1 MPKAI
6 RQENLYGAEDWT
18 VVYSSFKNAEFRSY
32 DFDTLRQSMIDYVQF
47 NYPEEFNDYTQNS
60 EFIALVD
67 LVAYVGQ
74 NLAFRMD
81 LNARENILDTAEKR
95 ESVLRIAR
103 MLSYKP
109 KRVRPAQGF
118 MKVVSINTSEPI
130 LDSTGVNLSNKTIQ
144 WGSDPSELEYERF
157 MKVMNAAFNN
167 NNQFG
172 TPVKRSTNTNT
183 GNLFEIYNF
192 NNLGTE
198 LLTNYAIN
206 GNIDG
211 INLNF
216 DVLPIDI
223 DSNGILTQAEPN
235 LDSAFSIMYRND
247 GKGVGSSKTGFF
259 CLLKQGTLV
268 NTIQRIYSPTSNL
281 VIDIPGTGN
290 ISEEDFYVQTIDD
303 TGAILR
309 SWKKVSDLNFS
320 NIVLNE
326 NGGNEKDL
334 FEVIYSDADITSI
347 KFGDGEFTNVPT
359 GQIKVWY
366 RLAEDNFV
374 RVKAGDVTNVTFN
387 IGYTNINNQTQQLTL
402 TLELQD
408 NMITGLPSETVDEI
422 KRNAPEAFYSKNR
435 MVTGDDYNGFLPTLN
450 NDVLIMKSENRTFSG
465 HSRYVDLS
473 DPTGKSRPLIEFG
486 DDGYI
491 YKSES
496 TKNTYVSDNTSRR
509 TVDLLDEY
517 VEKQLADVGL
527 LNFYY
532 GKLNLAGVTG
542 TASTQYFPSVK
553 LEKTIYY
560 ATTVDVIDAT
570 STIITIPVESLYNTL
585 NPFDNFDIDGGML
598 QIDNELFTYTSI
610 PVITVNAGS
619 FINGKTYTII
629 SIGTTN
635 FTTIGAS
642 SNTIGVSFVATGAGI
657 GSGTASTLGNTFTGV
672 LRAQQG
678 TSKAAHVSGSQA
690 FKVRDYRWRY
700 SYNDLTSSN
709 GFISESLASKVPMKL
724 GFTTG
729 GELRAMRPGS
739 LIKLK
744 NDAGN
749 THWVTVSD
757 IRGDGLGIENID
769 YVYTGLLSNGHGPI
783 EINASLTTTDRLVE
797 ILPPFARVFDTL
809 TRERII
815 EKLNAG
821 VSFALRFD
829 NITPKWTII
838 DAEANVI
845 DEKSDY
851 NTIPSEQGDRSWLL
865 YVKKESNG
873 WSIINRQLDYIFGS
887 EGLIRFYNINFAS
900 TFNPNFKTVSNDYI
914 SLVTIDSHG
923 KLNVLKKYR
932 ISGYYVYDDGYT
944 DNSKVKITPLDLDND
959 FLPDDPEHFLNIVGA
974 NQIALV
980 NYDEGE
986 FSYNVPAELSTPEEI
1001 LNIVDGKLG
1010 LAFKWEHN
1018 TPIDQTLNPSLT
1030 NIIDA
1035 YVLTK
1040 SYNDDY
1046 VSWKKKSDVSIAA
1059 PLPPTAEELRDNFS
1073 GLTQYKMMTDEIIF
1087 HPVKFKP
1094 LFGTLADS
1102 EFQAQFKVVKSLKTK
1117 LTDSEIK
1124 SKVIN
1129 AIDTFFTPGNFG
1141 FGEIFYFTELAAYIH
1156 SALTSDLN
1164 SVVIVPLST
1173 EGRFGTL
1180 FQIQPDRNEVVTSV
1194 AGVSDIIVINE
1205 ITDTNI
1211 RISR

>member
-32 DFDTLRQSMIDYVQF
+32 DFDTLRQSMINYVQF

-118 MKVVSINTSEPI
+118 MKVVAINTSESI
-130 LDSTGVNLSNKTIQ
+130 LDSSGVNLSNKTIQ
-144 WGSDPSELEYERF
+144 WGADPSEVEYERF
-157 MKVMNAAFNN
+157 VKVMNAAFNS

-172 TPVKRSTNTNT
+172 TPVKRSTNTST

-198 LLTNYAIN
+198 LLTHYSIG
-206 GNIDG
+206 GNVDG
-211 INLNF
+211 LNLTF
-216 DVLPIDI
+216 DILPIDI
-223 DSNGILTQAEPN
+223 SSDGMLTQSEPN
-235 LDSAFSIMYRND
+235 LDSAFSVMYRND
-247 GKGVGSSKTGFF
+247 GKGVGSTKTGFF
-259 CLLKQGTLV
+259 CLVKQGTLV
-268 NTIQRIYSPTSNL
+268 NIVEQIYSPTANL
-281 VIDIPGTGN
+281 VIDIPSTGN
-290 ISEEDFYVQTIDD
+290 ISEEDFYVQSIDD
-303 TGAILR
+303 TGAILK
-309 SWKKVSDLNFS
+309 SWKKVGDLNFS

-326 NGGNEKDL
+326 YSGSERDL
-334 FEVIYSDADITSI
+334 YEVIYSDADITSI
-347 KFGDGEFTNVPT
+347 KFGDGSFTNIPT

-366 RLAEDNFV
+366 RIAENDFV
-374 RVKAGDVTNVTFN
+374 RVKAGDVTNITFN
-387 IGYTNINNQTQQLTL
+387 IGYSNANNQAQTLTL

-450 NDVLIMKSENRTFSG
+450 SDVLIMKAENRTFSG

-486 DDGYI
+486 DDGYM
-491 YKSES
+491 YKDEL
-496 TKNTYVSDNTSRR
+496 TKNTYITDDASRR

-517 VEKQLADVGL
+517 IEKQLTDIGL

-532 GKLNLAGVTG
+532 GKLNLSGVTG

-570 STIITIPVESLYNTL
+570 STIITIPVESLNTL
-585 NPFDNFDIDGGML
+585 NAFDNFDIDGGML
-598 QIDNELFTYTSI
+598 QIDNELFTYTKI
-610 PVITVNAGS
+610 VN
-619 FINGKTYTII
+619 
-629 SIGTTN
+629 
-635 FTTIGAS
+635 
-642 SNTIGVSFVATGAGI
+642 
-657 GSGTASTLGNTFTGV
+657 NTFTGV

-678 TSKAAHVSGSQA
+678 TSKAAHASGSQA

-769 YVYTGLLSNGHGPI
+769 YVYTGLLSNGHGPV
-783 EINASLTTTDRLVE
+783 EINASVTDTERLVE
-797 ILPPFARVFDTL
+797 ILPPFARVFDTI
-809 TRERII
+809 TRELII
-815 EKLNAG
+815 EKLEEK
-821 VSFALRFD
+821 VSFALKFD
-829 NITPKWTII
+829 NLTPKWTVITTPVNVSANYNSNSNSTGWI
-838 DAEANVI
+838 LNVI
-845 DEKSDY
+845 
-851 NTIPSEQGDRSWLL
+851 R
-865 YVKKESNG
+865 ESNG
-873 WSIINRQLDYIFGS
+873 WTITSRQLDYVFGS
-887 EGLIRFYNINFAS
+887 EGLIRFYNINFAA
-900 TFNPNFKTVSNDYI
+900 TFNPNFKSVSNDYI
-914 SLVTIDSHG
+914 SLVTLDASS
-923 KLNVLKKYR
+923 KLSVLKKYR

-944 DNSKVKITPLDLDND
+944 DNSKVKVTPLDLDND
-959 FLPDDPEHFLNIVGA
+959 FLPDDPDHFNSIIGA
-974 NQIALV
+974 SEIALI
-980 NYDEGE
+980 NYEEGS
-986 FSYNVPAELSTPEEI
+986 FSYNIPAPLTTDETI
-1001 LNIVDGKLG
+1001 LETVNGKMD

-1018 TPIDQTLNPSLT
+1018 TNIDQTLNPSLT

-1040 SYNDDY
+1040 TYNDDY
-1046 VSWKKKSDVSIAA
+1046 VSWKKKNDSNTVA
-1059 PLPPTAEELRDNFS
+1059 PLPPTTEELRDNFAN
-1073 GLTQYKMMTDEIIF
+1073 LVEYKMITDEIIF

-1094 LFGTLADS
+1094 LFGTLADP

-1124 SKVIN
+1124 SKVID

-1156 SALTSDLN
+1156 TALKTELN
-1164 SVVIVPLST
+1164 SVVIVPISA

-1180 FQIQPDRNEVVTSV
+1180 FQIQPNSNEVVTSV

-1205 ITDTNI
+1205 ITDSNI

>member
-32 DFDTLRQSMIDYVQF
+32 DFDTLRQSMIDYVQT

-74 NLAFRMD
+74 NLSFRMD

-118 MKVVSINTSEPI
+118 MKVASINTSESI

-144 WGSDPSELEYERF
+144 WGSDPSELDYERF

-172 TPVKRSTNTNT
+172 TPVKRSTNNAT

-198 LLTNYAIN
+198 LLTHYSIN
-206 GNIDG
+206 GNVDG

-216 DVLPIDI
+216 DILPIDI

-259 CLLKQGTLV
+259 CLIKQGTLV
-268 NTIQRIYSPTSNL
+268 NTVQRISSPTSNL
-281 VIDIPGTGN
+281 VVDIPATRN

-303 TGAILR
+303 TGAILK

-326 NGGNEKDL
+326 YNGNEKDL
-334 FEVIYSDADITSI
+334 YEVIYSDADITSI
-347 KFGDGEFTNVPT
+347 KFGDGTFTNVPT

-366 RLAEDNFV
+366 RLAEDNFI
-374 RVKAGDVTNVTFN
+374 RVKSGDVSNVTFN
-387 IGYTNINNQTQQLTL
+387 IGYTNANNQSHQLTM

-408 NMITGLPSETVDEI
+408 NMITGLPAETVDEI

-496 TKNTYVSDNTSRR
+496 TKNTFVADNASRR

-532 GKLNLAGVTG
+532 GKLNLEGVTG
-542 TASTQYFPSVK
+542 SNSTKYFPSVM
-553 LEKTIYY
+553 LDKTIYY
-560 ATTVDVIDAT
+560 TTLSEEIDAA
-570 STIITIPVESLYNTL
+570 STIINIFASSINSDNNAY
-585 NPFDNFDIDGGML
+585 DNFDNNGGML
-598 QIDNELFTYTSI
+598 QIGNELFTYT
-610 PVITVNAGS
+610 G
-619 FINGKTYTII
+619 INIAENK
-629 SIGTTN
+629 
-635 FTTIGAS
+635 
-642 SNTIGVSFVATGAGI
+642 
-657 GSGTASTLGNTFTGV
+657 FTGV
-672 LRAQQG
+672 LRAQENTTKTRHTTG
-678 TSKAAHVSGSQA
+678 TQI
-690 FKVRDYRWRY
+690 FKVQDYRWRHV
-700 SYNDLTSSN
+700 YNDLTSSN
-709 GFISESLASKVPMKL
+709 GFISESSSSEIPMKV

-729 GELRAMRPGS
+729 GGLRSLRPGA
-739 LIKLK
+739 LAKFK
-744 NDAGN
+744 NSDG
-749 THWVTVSD
+749 TTKWITVAD

-769 YVYTGLLSNGHGPI
+769 LNYTGLLSNGHGPI
-783 EINASLTTTDRLVE
+783 EINASVTAKDRVIE

-809 TRERII
+809 TRELII
-815 EKLNAG
+815 EKLNG
-821 VSFALRFD
+821 NVSFALRFD
-829 NITPKWTII
+829 NTTPKWTII
-838 DAEANVI
+838 DAEKTVI

-851 NTIPSEQGDRSWLL
+851 DSIPSELGDRSWLL
-865 YVKKESNG
+865 YAKKEGTG
-873 WSIINRQLDYIFGS
+873 WTIVSRQLDYIFGS
-887 EGLIRFYNINFAS
+887 EELIRFYNINFAP
-900 TFNPNFKTVSNDYI
+900 TFNPNFKTVSDDYI
-914 SLVTIDSHG
+914 SLVTLDRTG
-923 KLNVLKKYR
+923 KLGVLKKYR

-959 FLPDDPEHFLNIVGA
+959 FLPDDPEHFLNIVGTDRL
-974 NQIALV
+974 ALI
-980 NYDEGE
+980 NYDEGD
-986 FSYNVPAELSTPEEI
+986 FSYIIPAELTTPEQI
-1001 LNIVDGKLG
+1001 LNTVSGKMS

-1018 TPIDQTLNPSLT
+1018 TPVDQTLNPSLT

-1046 VSWKKKSDVSIAA
+1046 VAWKKKNDSTISA
-1059 PLPPTAEELRDNFS
+1059 PLPPTGEELRDNFS

-1094 LFGTLADS
+1094 LFGTLADPQ
-1102 EFQAQFKVVKSLKTK
+1102 FQAQFKVVKSLKTK

-1124 SKVIN
+1124 SKVIT

-1164 SVVIVPLST
+1164 SVVIVPLSS

>member
-32 DFDTLRQSMIDYVQF
+32 DFDTLRQAMIDYVQF

-118 MKVVSINTSEPI
+118 MKVVAINTSESI
-130 LDSTGVNLSNKTIQ
+130 LDSSGVNLSNKTIM
-144 WGSDPSELEYERF
+144 WGADPSDLEYERF
-157 MKVMNAAFNN
+157 IKVMNAAFNS

-172 TPVKRSTNTNT
+172 TPSKRSTNTDT

-192 NNLGTE
+192 NNLGAE
-198 LLTNYAIN
+198 LLTHYSIG

-211 INLNF
+211 LNLNF
-216 DVLPIDI
+216 DVLPVDI
-223 DSNGILTQAEPN
+223 STDGILTQSEPD

-247 GKGVGSSKTGFF
+247 GKGVGSTKTGFF
-259 CLLKQGTLV
+259 FLVKQGSLV
-268 NTIQRIYSPTSNL
+268 NIVEQIYSPTANL
-281 VIDIPGTGN
+281 VIDIPSTGN
-290 ISEEDFYVQTIDD
+290 ISEEDFYVQTVDD
-303 TGAILR
+303 TGAILK
-309 SWKKVSDLNFS
+309 SWKKVGDLNFS

-326 NGGNEKDL
+326 YSGSERDL
-334 FEVIYSDADITSI
+334 YEVIYSDADITSI
-347 KFGDGEFTNVPT
+347 KFGDGAFTNVPT
-359 GQIKVWY
+359 GKIKVWY
-366 RLAEDNFV
+366 RIAENDFV
-374 RVKAGDVTNVTFN
+374 RVKAGDVNNITFN
-387 IGYTNINNQTQQLTL
+387 IGYTNANNQLQTLTL

-486 DDGYI
+486 DDGYM
-491 YKSES
+491 YKDEL
-496 TKNTYVSDNTSRR
+496 TKNTYIADDVSRR
-509 TVDLLDEY
+509 PVDLLDEY
-517 VEKQLADVGL
+517 IEKQLTDIGL

-532 GKLNLAGVTG
+532 GKLNLAGITG
-542 TASTQYFPSVK
+542 STSTQYFPSVK

-560 ATTVDVIDAT
+560 TTLTQNIAASDI
-570 STIITIPVESLYNTL
+570 IITIPVSSINTL
-585 NPFDNFDIDGGML
+585 NAYDNFDNNGGML
-598 QIDNELFTYTSI
+598 QINNELFTYS
-610 PVITVNAGS
+610 G
-619 FINGKTYTII
+619 IN
-629 SIGTTN
+629 TN
-635 FTTIGAS
+635 N
-642 SNTIGVSFVATGAGI
+642 NTFIGVQRARQGT
-657 GSGTASTLGNTFTGV
+657 TAST
-672 LRAQQG
+672 
-678 TSKAAHVSGSQA
+678 HVSGAQV
-690 FKVRDYRWRY
+690 FKVYDYRWRY
-700 SYNDLTSSN
+700 AYNDLTSSN
-709 GFISESLASKVPMKL
+709 GFISESLAATTPMKL

-739 LIKLK
+739 LVKFK
-744 NDAGN
+744 NDSG
-749 THWVTVSD
+749 TTQWVTIAD

-769 YVYTGLLSNGHGPI
+769 YVYTGLLSNGHGPV
-783 EINASLTTTDRLVE
+783 EINTSLTAADRIVE
-797 ILPPFARVFDTL
+797 ILPPFARVFDTI

-815 EKLNAG
+815 EKLEAR
-821 VSFALRFD
+821 VSFALKFD
-829 NITPKWTII
+829 NLTPKWTLITTPV
-838 DAEANVI
+838 DTSA
-845 DEKSDY
+845 DY
-851 NTIPSEQGDRSWLL
+851 NSNSDSTGWMINVAREN
-865 YVKKESNG
+865 NG
-873 WSIINRQLDYIFGS
+873 WTITTRQLDYVFGS
-887 EGLIRFYNINFAS
+887 EELIRFYNINFAA
-900 TFNPNFKTVSNDYI
+900 TFNPNFKSVSNDYI
-914 SLVTIDSHG
+914 SLVTLDASG
-923 KLNVLKKYR
+923 KLAVLKKYR

-944 DNSKVKITPLDLDND
+944 DNSKVKVTPLDLDND
-959 FLPDDPEHFLNIVGA
+959 FLPDDPEHFNSIIGSS
-974 NQIALV
+974 QIALV
-980 NYDEGE
+980 NYEEGD
-986 FSYNVPAELSTPEEI
+986 FSYNVPAALTTNETI
-1001 LNIVDGKLG
+1001 LETVNGKMN

-1018 TPIDQTLNPSLT
+1018 TNIDQTLNPSLT

-1040 SYNDDY
+1040 TYNDDY
-1046 VSWKKKSDVSIAA
+1046 VSWKKKNDVSVVA
-1059 PLPPTAEELRDNFS
+1059 PLPPTTEELRDNFVN
-1073 GLTQYKMMTDEIIF
+1073 LAEYKMITDEVIF

-1094 LFGTLADS
+1094 LFGTLADP

-1124 SKVIN
+1124 SKVID

-1156 SALTSDLN
+1156 TALKTELN
-1164 SVVIVPLST
+1164 SVVIVPLSAD
-1173 EGRFGTL
+1173 GRFGTL

-1194 AGVSDIIVINE
+1194 AGVSDVIVINE
-1205 ITDTNI
+1205 ITDSNI

>member
-32 DFDTLRQSMIDYVQF
+32 DFDTLRQAMIDYVQF

-118 MKVVSINTSEPI
+118 MKVVSVNTSEQI
-130 LDSTGVNLSNKTIQ
+130 LDSSGVNLSNKTIQ
-144 WGSDPSELEYERF
+144 WGADPSELEYERF
-157 MKVMNAAFNN
+157 IKVMNAAFNS

-172 TPVKRSTNTNT
+172 TPTKSSTNTDT

-192 NNLGTE
+192 NNLGAE
-198 LLTNYAIN
+198 LLTHYSIN
-206 GNIDG
+206 GNVDG
-211 INLNF
+211 INLAF
-216 DVLPIDI
+216 DILPIDI
-223 DSNGILTQAEPN
+223 STDGLLTQSEPN
-235 LDSAFSIMYRND
+235 LDSAFSVMYRND

-259 CLLKQGTLV
+259 CLIKQGSLV
-268 NTIQRIYSPTSNL
+268 NTVEQVYSPTSNL
-281 VIDIPGTGN
+281 VIDIPNTGN
-290 ISEEDFYVQTIDD
+290 ISEEDFYVQSIDD
-303 TGAILR
+303 TGAILK

-326 NGGNEKDL
+326 YSGSEKDL
-334 FEVIYSDADITSI
+334 YEVIYSDADVTSI
-347 KFGDGEFTNVPT
+347 KFGDGSFTNVPT

-366 RLAEDNFV
+366 RIAENNFV
-374 RVKAGDVTNVTFN
+374 RVKTGEINNVTFN
-387 IGYTNINNQTQQLTL
+387 IRYTNANNQTHTLTM

-473 DPTGKSRPLIEFG
+473 DPTGKNRPLIEFG
-486 DDGYI
+486 DDGYM
-491 YKSES
+491 YKKES
-496 TKNTYVSDNTSRR
+496 TKNTYVADDASRR

-517 VEKQLADVGL
+517 IEKQLTDVSL

-532 GKLNLAGVTG
+532 GKLNLQGITG
-542 TASTQYFPSVK
+542 TASTKYFPSVK

-560 ATTVDVIDAT
+560 ATIVDAIDAT
-570 STIITIPVESLYNTL
+570 STVITIPTESLNSL
-585 NPFDNFDIDGGML
+585 NAYDNFDIDGGML
-598 QIDNELFTYTSI
+598 QIDDELFTYTSI

-619 FINGKTYTII
+619 FINGKTYTIV
-629 SIGTTN
+629 SVGSTD
-635 FTTIGAS
+635 FTSIGAS
-642 SNTIGVSFVATGAGI
+642 SNTIGVSFIATGAGS
-657 GSGTASTLGNTFTGV
+657 GNGTASTLSNTFTGV

-678 TSKAAHVSGSQA
+678 TTKAAHTAGSQA
-690 FKVRDYRWRY
+690 FKVHDYRWRY
-700 SYNDLTSSN
+700 AYNDLTSSN

-729 GELRAMRPGS
+729 GELRAMRPGALVKFES
-739 LIKLK
+739 STGSTK
-744 NDAGN
+744 
-749 THWVTVSD
+749 WVTVND

-769 YVYTGLLSNGHGPI
+769 YVYTGLLPSGHGPV
-783 EINASLTTTDRLVE
+783 EINTSLTTTDRIIN
-797 ILPPFARVFDTL
+797 ILPPFSRVFDTV
-809 TRERII
+809 TRDLII
-815 EKLNAG
+815 QKLDAG
-821 VSFALRFD
+821 VSFALKFD
-829 NITPKWTII
+829 NLTPKWTVITTNVNKTADYDSASNATGWII
-838 DAEANVI
+838 NVNR
-845 DEKSDY
+845 E
-851 NTIPSEQGDRSWLL
+851 T
-865 YVKKESNG
+865 NG
-873 WSIINRQLDYIFGS
+873 WTITTRQLDYIFGS
-887 EGLIRFYNINFAS
+887 EELIRFYNINFAA
-900 TFNPNFKTVSNDYI
+900 TFNPNFKSLSDDYI
-914 SLVTIDSHG
+914 SLVTLDNSG
-923 KLNVLKKYR
+923 KLAVLNKYR

-944 DNSKVKITPLDLDND
+944 DNSKVKITPLDLNND
-959 FLPDDPEHFLNIVGA
+959 FLPDDPEHFINIVGS
-974 NQIALV
+974 NQIALI
-980 NYDEGE
+980 NYDEGD
-986 FSYNVPAELSTPEEI
+986 FSYVIPASLTTNETI
-1001 LNIVDGKLG
+1001 LDTVGGKMS

-1018 TPIDQTLNPSLT
+1018 TNIDQTLNPSLT

-1040 SYNDDY
+1040 TYNDEY
-1046 VSWKKKSDVSIAA
+1046 ISWKKKNDVNVVA
-1059 PLPPTAEELRDNFS
+1059 PLPPTTEELRENFA
-1073 GLTQYKMMTDEIIF
+1073 GLTEYKMLTDEVIF

-1094 LFGTLADS
+1094 LFGTLADP

-1124 SKVIN
+1124 SKVIA
-1129 AIDTFFTPGNFG
+1129 AIDTFFTPGNFS

-1156 SALTSDLN
+1156 TALKSDLN
-1164 SVVIVPLST
+1164 SVVIVPLSA

-1194 AGVSDIIVINE
+1194 AGVSDVIVINE
-1205 ITDTNI
+1205 ITDSNI

>member
-32 DFDTLRQSMIDYVQF
+32 DFDTLRQAMINYVQF

-118 MKVVSINTSEPI
+118 MKVVSINTSEQI
-130 LDSTGVNLSNKTIQ
+130 LDSSGVNLSNKTIQ
-144 WGSDPSELEYERF
+144 WGSDPSELEYDRF
-157 MKVMNAAFNN
+157 TKVMNAAFNS

-172 TPVKRSTNTNT
+172 TPVKKSVNTDT

-192 NNLGTE
+192 NNLGAD
-198 LLTNYAIN
+198 LLTHYSVG
-206 GNIDG
+206 GNVDG
-211 INLNF
+211 LNLNF
-216 DVLPIDI
+216 DILPIDI
-223 DSNGILTQAEPN
+223 DSDGILTQSEPD

-247 GKGVGSSKTGFF
+247 GKGVGSTKTGFF
-259 CLLKQGTLV
+259 FLAKQGSLV
-268 NTIQRIYSPTSNL
+268 STVQQIYSPTANL
-281 VIDIPGTGN
+281 VIDIPNTGN
-290 ISEEDFYVQTIDD
+290 ISEEDFYVQTVDD
-303 TGAILR
+303 TGAILK

-326 NGGNEKDL
+326 YSGSEKDL
-334 FEVIYSDADITSI
+334 YEVIYSDADITSI
-347 KFGDGEFTNVPT
+347 KFGDGSFTNVPT

-366 RLAEDNFV
+366 RIAENNFV
-374 RVKAGDVTNVTFN
+374 RIKAGDLTNITFN
-387 IGYTNINNQTQQLTL
+387 IGYTNSNNQSHTLTL

-422 KRNAPEAFYSKNR
+422 KLNAPEAFYSKNR

-473 DPTGKSRPLIEFG
+473 DPTGKNRPLIEFG

-491 YKSES
+491 YKSTS
-496 TKNTYVSDNTSRR
+496 TKNTYVADNANRR
-509 TVDLLDEY
+509 NVDLLDEY
-517 VEKQLADVGL
+517 IEKQLTDVGL

-532 GKLNLAGVTG
+532 GKLNLTGVTG
-542 TASTQYFPSVK
+542 SSSTQYFPTVK
-553 LEKTIYY
+553 LEKTIYF
-560 ATTVDVIDAT
+560 ATTVDAIDAT
-570 STIITIPVESLYNTL
+570 STIITIPVASINSLNAY
-585 NPFDNFDIDGGML
+585 DNFDNNGGML
-598 QIDNELFTYTSI
+598 QIDDELFTYTG
-610 PVITVNAGS
+610 IT
-619 FINGKTYTII
+619 
-629 SIGTTN
+629 
-635 FTTIGAS
+635 
-642 SNTIGVSFVATGAGI
+642 
-657 GSGTASTLGNTFTGV
+657 GNTFTGV
-672 LRAQQG
+672 RRGQQG
-678 TSKAAHVSGSQA
+678 TTKAAHAVGAQA
-690 FKVRDYRWRY
+690 FKVYDYRWRY
-700 SYNDLTSSN
+700 AYNDLTSSN
-709 GFISESLASKVPMKL
+709 GFISESLAATTPMKL

-739 LIKLK
+739 LVKFESSTGSK
-744 NDAGN
+744 KW
-749 THWVTVSD
+749 TTVAD
-757 IRGDGLGIENID
+757 IRGDGLGIEDID
-769 YVYTGLLSNGHGPI
+769 YVYTGLLPNGHGPV
-783 EINASLTTTDRLVE
+783 EINTSLTSTDRVVE
-797 ILPPFARVFDTL
+797 ILPPFSRVFDTI
-809 TRERII
+809 TRELII
-815 EKLNAG
+815 AKLEAKE
-821 VSFALRFD
+821 SFALKFD
-829 NITPKWTII
+829 NLTPKWSII
-838 DAEANVI
+838 TTNVNKTAEYNSNDNSTGWLINVNR
-845 DEKSDY
+845 D
-851 NTIPSEQGDRSWLL
+851 T
-865 YVKKESNG
+865 NG
-873 WSIINRQLDYIFGS
+873 WTITTRQLDYVFGS
-887 EGLIRFYNINFAS
+887 EELIRFYNINFAA
-900 TFNPNFKTVSNDYI
+900 TFNPNFKSISDDYI
-914 SLVTIDSHG
+914 DLVTLDASG
-923 KLNVLKKYR
+923 KLSVLKKYR

-944 DNSKVKITPLDLDND
+944 DNSKVKITPLDLNND
-959 FLPDDPEHFLNIVGA
+959 FLPDDPEHFLNIVGS
-974 NQIALV
+974 NQIVLI
-980 NYDEGE
+980 NYQEGD
-986 FSYNVPAELSTPEEI
+986 FSYNIPAELSTPEQI
-1001 LNIVDGKLG
+1001 LETVSGKMS

-1030 NIIDA
+1030 NIIDS

-1040 SYNDDY
+1040 TYNDEY
-1046 VSWKKKSDVSIAA
+1046 VAWKKKNDSNVVA
-1059 PLPPTAEELRDNFS
+1059 PLPPTSEELRNNFS
-1073 GLTQYKMMTDEIIF
+1073 GLAQYKMLTDEIIF

-1094 LFGTLADS
+1094 LFGTLADP

-1124 SKVIN
+1124 SKVIT

-1156 SALTSDLN
+1156 TALKTELN
-1164 SVVIVPLST
+1164 SVVIVPLSA

-1205 ITDTNI
+1205 ITDSNI

>member
-32 DFDTLRQSMIDYVQF
+32 DFDTLRQSMIDYVQN

-144 WGSDPSELEYERF
+144 WGADPSELEYERF
-157 MKVMNAAFNN
+157 IKVINAAFNN

-192 NNLGTE
+192 NNLGTD
-198 LLTNYAIN
+198 LLTHYAIN
-206 GNIDG
+206 GNVDG

-259 CLLKQGTLV
+259 CLLKQGSLV
-268 NTIQRIYSPTSNL
+268 NTVQRVYSPTANM

-303 TGAILR
+303 TGAILK

-326 NGGNEKDL
+326 YSGNEKDL

-387 IGYTNINNQTQQLTL
+387 IGYTNINNQSHQLTL

-496 TKNTYVSDNTSRR
+496 TKNTYVSDNASRR

-517 VEKQLADVGL
+517 IEKQLADVGL

-532 GKLNLAGVTG
+532 GKLNLSGITG
-542 TASTQYFPSVK
+542 SNSTKYFPSVK
-553 LEKTIYY
+553 LDKTIYY
-560 ATTVDVIDAT
+560 TTLDQEIDNT
-570 STIITIPVESLYNTL
+570 STIISISASSINSND
-585 NPFDNFDIDGGML
+585 NPYDNFDHDGGML
-598 QIDNELFTYTSI
+598 QIGNELFTY
-610 PVITVNAGS
+610 
-619 FINGKTYTII
+619 
-629 SIGTTN
+629 
-635 FTTIGAS
+635 
-642 SNTIGVSFVATGAGI
+642 AGI
-657 GSGTASTLGNTFTGV
+657 SGNSFTGV
-672 LRAQQG
+672 VRAQEG
-678 TSKAAHVSGSQA
+678 TIKSAHAVGAQI
-690 FKVRDYRWRY
+690 FKVQDYRWRHV
-700 SYNDLTSSN
+700 YNDLTSSN
-709 GFISESLASKVPMKL
+709 GFISASTNSTAPMKV

-729 GELRAMRPGS
+729 GGLRSLRPGA
-739 LIKLK
+739 LAKFK
-744 NDAGN
+744 NSSGA
-749 THWVTVSD
+749 TKWITIAD
-757 IRGDGLGIENID
+757 IRGDGLGVENID
-769 YVYTGLLSNGHGPI
+769 LVYTGLLATGNGPI

-809 TRERII
+809 TRELII

-821 VSFALRFD
+821 ISFALRFD
-829 NITPKWTII
+829 NITPKWTVI
-838 DAEANVI
+838 DGEANVI

-851 NTIPSEQGDRSWLL
+851 DSVPGEQGDRSWLI
-865 YVKKESNG
+865 YVKKESTG

-914 SLVTIDSHG
+914 SLVTIDQSG
-923 KLNVLKKYR
+923 KLAVLKKYR

-959 FLPDDPEHFLNIVGA
+959 FLPDDPEHFINIVGA

-986 FSYNVPAELSTPEEI
+986 FSYTIPAELSTPEEI
-1001 LNIVDGKLG
+1001 LNIVDGKIG

-1018 TPIDQTLNPSLT
+1018 TPVDQTLNPSLT

-1040 SYNDDY
+1040 TYNDDY
-1046 VSWKKKSDVSIAA
+1046 VAWKKKSDASIAA
-1059 PLPPTAEELRDNFS
+1059 PLPPTTEELRDNFS

-1094 LFGTLADS
+1094 LFGTLADPK
-1102 EFQAQFKVVKSLKTK
+1102 FQAQFKVVKSLKTK

-1156 SALTSDLN
+1156 TALKTELN
-1164 SVVIVPLST
+1164 SVVIVPLSS

>member
-32 DFDTLRQSMIDYVQF
+32 DFDTLRQSMINYVQF

-118 MKVVSINTSEPI
+118 MKVVAINTSESI
-130 LDSTGVNLSNKTIQ
+130 LDSTGVNLSNKTIM
-144 WGSDPSELEYERF
+144 WGADPSELEYERF
-157 MKVMNAAFNN
+157 IKVMNAAFNS

-172 TPVKRSTNTNT
+172 TPTKRSTNTAT
-183 GNLFEIYNF
+183 GNLFEVYNF

-198 LLTNYAIN
+198 LLTHYSIG
-206 GNIDG
+206 GNVDG
-211 INLNF
+211 LNLTF
-216 DVLPIDI
+216 DILPIDI
-223 DSNGILTQAEPN
+223 STDGMLTQSEPN
-235 LDSAFSIMYRND
+235 LDSAFSVMYRND
-247 GKGVGSSKTGFF
+247 GKGVGSTKTGFF
-259 CLLKQGTLV
+259 CLVKQGTLV
-268 NTIQRIYSPTSNL
+268 SIVEQIYSPSANL
-281 VIDIPGTGN
+281 VIDIPSTGN
-290 ISEEDFYVQTIDD
+290 ISEEDFYVQSIDD
-303 TGAILR
+303 TGAILK
-309 SWKKVSDLNFS
+309 SWKKVGDLNFS

-326 NGGNEKDL
+326 YNGSERDL
-334 FEVIYSDADITSI
+334 YEVIYSDADITSI
-347 KFGDGEFTNVPT
+347 KFGDGAFTNVPT

-366 RLAEDNFV
+366 RIAENDFV
-374 RVKAGDVTNVTFN
+374 RVKAGDVTNITFN
-387 IGYTNINNQTQQLTL
+387 IGYANANNQTQTLTI

-450 NDVLIMKSENRTFSG
+450 SDVLIMKAENRTFSG

-486 DDGYI
+486 DDGYM
-491 YKSES
+491 YKDEV
-496 TKNTYVSDNTSRR
+496 TKNTYIADDASRR
-509 TVDLLDEY
+509 SVDLLDEY
-517 VEKQLADVGL
+517 IEKQLTDIGL

-532 GKLNLAGVTG
+532 GKLNLSGITG
-542 TASTQYFPSVK
+542 TASTQYFPSVR

-560 ATTVDVIDAT
+560 ATTVDAIDAT
-570 STIITIPVESLYNTL
+570 STIITIPVESLNTL
-585 NPFDNFDIDGGML
+585 NAFDNFDIDGGML
-598 QIDNELFTYTSI
+598 QIDNELFTYTKI
-610 PVITVNAGS
+610 VN
-619 FINGKTYTII
+619 
-629 SIGTTN
+629 
-635 FTTIGAS
+635 
-642 SNTIGVSFVATGAGI
+642 
-657 GSGTASTLGNTFTGV
+657 NTFTGV
-672 LRAQQG
+672 RRAQQG
-678 TSKAAHVSGSQA
+678 TSKAVHASGSQA
-690 FKVRDYRWRY
+690 FKVSDYRWRY

-744 NDAGN
+744 NDAGD
-749 THWVTVSD
+749 TRWVTVSD

-769 YVYTGLLSNGHGPI
+769 YVYTGLLSNGHGPV
-783 EINASLTTTDRLVE
+783 EINASVTDAERLVE
-797 ILPPFARVFDTL
+797 ILPPFARVFDTV
-809 TRERII
+809 TRESII
-815 EKLNAG
+815 EKLEEK
-821 VSFALRFD
+821 VSFALKFD
-829 NITPKWTII
+829 NLTPKWTII
-838 DAEANVI
+838 TTPVNATAN
-845 DEKSDY
+845 Y
-851 NTIPSEQGDRSWLL
+851 NSNSNSTGWILNVTR
-865 YVKKESNG
+865 ESNG
-873 WSIINRQLDYIFGS
+873 WAITSRQLDYVFGS

-900 TFNPNFKTVSNDYI
+900 TFNPNFKSVSNDYI
-914 SLVTIDSHG
+914 SLVTLDSSS
-923 KLNVLKKYR
+923 KLSVLKKYR

-944 DNSKVKITPLDLDND
+944 DNSKVKVTPLDLDNN
-959 FLPDDPEHFLNIVGA
+959 FLPDDPNHFNAIIGA
-974 NQIALV
+974 SEIALI
-980 NYDEGE
+980 NYEEGS
-986 FSYNVPAELSTPEEI
+986 FSYNVPAPLTTNETI
-1001 LNIVDGKLG
+1001 LETVNGKMD

-1018 TPIDQTLNPSLT
+1018 TNIDQTLNPSLT

-1040 SYNDDY
+1040 TYNDDY
-1046 VSWKKKSDVSIAA
+1046 VSWKKKNDANIVA
-1059 PLPPTAEELRDNFS
+1059 PLPPTTEELRDNFAN
-1073 GLTQYKMMTDEIIF
+1073 LVEYKMITDEVIF

-1094 LFGTLADS
+1094 LFGTLADP

-1124 SKVIN
+1124 SKVID

-1156 SALTSDLN
+1156 TALKTELN
-1164 SVVIVPLST
+1164 SVVIVPISA

-1180 FQIQPDRNEVVTSV
+1180 FQIQPDSNEVVTSV
-1194 AGVSDIIVINE
+1194 TGVSDIIVISE
-1205 ITDTNI
+1205 ITDSNI

>member
-32 DFDTLRQSMIDYVQF
+32 DFDTLRQSMINYVQF

-118 MKVVSINTSEPI
+118 MKVVAINTSESI
-130 LDSTGVNLSNKTIQ
+130 LDSSGVNLSNKTIQ
-144 WGSDPSELEYERF
+144 WGADPSEVEYERF
-157 MKVMNAAFNN
+157 VKVMNAAFNS

-172 TPVKRSTNTNT
+172 TPVKRSTNTST

-198 LLTNYAIN
+198 LLTHYSIG
-206 GNIDG
+206 GNVDG
-211 INLNF
+211 LNLTF
-216 DVLPIDI
+216 DILPIDI
-223 DSNGILTQAEPN
+223 SSDGMLTQSEPN
-235 LDSAFSIMYRND
+235 LDSAFSVMYRND
-247 GKGVGSSKTGFF
+247 GKGVGSTKTGFF
-259 CLLKQGTLV
+259 CLVKQGTLV
-268 NTIQRIYSPTSNL
+268 NIVEQIYSPTANL
-281 VIDIPGTGN
+281 VIDIPSTGN
-290 ISEEDFYVQTIDD
+290 ISEEDFYVQSIDD
-303 TGAILR
+303 TGAILK
-309 SWKKVSDLNFS
+309 SWKKVGDLNFS

-326 NGGNEKDL
+326 YSGSERDL
-334 FEVIYSDADITSI
+334 YEVIYSDADITSI
-347 KFGDGEFTNVPT
+347 KFGDGSFTNVPT

-366 RLAEDNFV
+366 RIAENDFV
-374 RVKAGDVTNVTFN
+374 RVKAGDVTNITFN
-387 IGYTNINNQTQQLTL
+387 IGYSNANNQAQTLTL

-450 NDVLIMKSENRTFSG
+450 SDVLIMKAENRTFSG

-486 DDGYI
+486 DDGYM
-491 YKSES
+491 YKDEL
-496 TKNTYVSDNTSRR
+496 TKNTYITDDASRR

-517 VEKQLADVGL
+517 IEKQLTDIGL

-532 GKLNLAGVTG
+532 GKLNLSGVTG

-570 STIITIPVESLYNTL
+570 STIITIPVENLNTL
-585 NPFDNFDIDGGML
+585 NAFDNFDIDGGMF
-598 QIDNELFTYTSI
+598 QIDDELFTYTKI
-610 PVITVNAGS
+610 VN
-619 FINGKTYTII
+619 
-629 SIGTTN
+629 
-635 FTTIGAS
+635 
-642 SNTIGVSFVATGAGI
+642 
-657 GSGTASTLGNTFTGV
+657 NTFTGV

-678 TSKAAHVSGSQA
+678 TSKAAHASGSQA

-744 NDAGN
+744 NDVGN

-769 YVYTGLLSNGHGPI
+769 YVYTGLLSNGHGPV
-783 EINASLTTTDRLVE
+783 EINASVTDTERLVE
-797 ILPPFARVFDTL
+797 ILPPFARVFDTI
-809 TRERII
+809 TRELII
-815 EKLNAG
+815 EKLEEK
-821 VSFALRFD
+821 VSFALKFD
-829 NITPKWTII
+829 NLTPKWTII
-838 DAEANVI
+838 TTPVNTTANYNSNSNSTGWILNVI
-845 DEKSDY
+845 
-851 NTIPSEQGDRSWLL
+851 R
-865 YVKKESNG
+865 ESNG
-873 WSIINRQLDYIFGS
+873 WTITSRQLDYVFGS
-887 EGLIRFYNINFAS
+887 EGLIRFYNINFAA
-900 TFNPNFKTVSNDYI
+900 TFNPNFKSVSNDYI
-914 SLVTIDSHG
+914 SLVTLDASS
-923 KLNVLKKYR
+923 KLSVLKKYR

-944 DNSKVKITPLDLDND
+944 DNSKVKVTPLDLDND
-959 FLPDDPEHFLNIVGA
+959 FLPDDPDHFNSIIGA
-974 NQIALV
+974 SEIALI
-980 NYDEGE
+980 NYEEGS
-986 FSYNVPAELSTPEEI
+986 FSYNIPAPLTTDETI
-1001 LNIVDGKLG
+1001 LETVNGKMD

-1018 TPIDQTLNPSLT
+1018 TNIDQTLNPSLT

-1040 SYNDDY
+1040 TYNDDY
-1046 VSWKKKSDVSIAA
+1046 VSWKKKNDSNTVA
-1059 PLPPTAEELRDNFS
+1059 PLPPTTEELRDNFAN
-1073 GLTQYKMMTDEIIF
+1073 LVEYKMITDEIIF

-1094 LFGTLADS
+1094 LFGTLADP

-1124 SKVIN
+1124 SKVID

-1156 SALTSDLN
+1156 TALKTELN
-1164 SVVIVPLST
+1164 SVVIVPISA

-1180 FQIQPDRNEVVTSV
+1180 FQIQPNSNEVVTSV

-1205 ITDTNI
+1205 ITDSNI

>member
-32 DFDTLRQSMIDYVQF
+32 DFDTLRQAMIDYVQF

-109 KRVRPAQGF
+109 KRVRPSQGF
-118 MKVVSINTSEPI
+118 MKIVSINTSEPI

-144 WGSDPSELEYERF
+144 WGADPSELEYERF
-157 MKVMNAAFNN
+157 IRVINASFNS

-172 TPVKRSTNTNT
+172 TPVKRSTNSDT

-192 NNLGTE
+192 NNLGAE
-198 LLTNYAIN
+198 LLTHYSIN
-206 GNIDG
+206 GEVDG
-211 INLNF
+211 INLAF
-216 DVLPIDI
+216 DILPIDI
-223 DSNGILTQAEPN
+223 SSDGALTQSEPD

-259 CLLKQGTLV
+259 CFIKQGTLV
-268 NTIQRIYSPTSNL
+268 NTVQQIYSPTSNL
-281 VIDIPGTGN
+281 TIDIPGTGN
-290 ISEEDFYVQTIDD
+290 ISEEDFFVQTVDD
-303 TGAILR
+303 TGAILK

-326 NGGNEKDL
+326 YSGNEKDL
-334 FEVIYSDADITSI
+334 YEVIYSDADVTSI
-347 KFGDGEFTNVPT
+347 KFGDGAFTNVPT

-366 RLAEDNFV
+366 RLAEDGFV
-374 RVKAGDVTNVTFN
+374 RVKSGEVNNATFN
-387 IGYTNINNQTQQLTL
+387 IAYVNANNQSYTLTM

-450 NDVLIMKSENRTFSG
+450 SDVLIMKSENRTFSG

-473 DPTGKSRPLIEFG
+473 DPTGKNRPLIEFG

-491 YKSES
+491 YKNEYA
-496 TKNTYVSDNTSRR
+496 KNLYVADNSSRR
-509 TVDLLDEY
+509 PVDFLDEY
-517 VEKQLADVGL
+517 IEKQLSDIGL

-542 TASTQYFPSVK
+542 SASTQYFPSVK
-553 LEKTIYY
+553 LNKTIYY
-560 ATTVDVIDAT
+560 ATLTENIDAT
-570 STIITIPVESLYNTL
+570 STIIEIPVASINTL
-585 NPFDNFDIDGGML
+585 NAYDNFDINGGML
-598 QIDNELFTYTSI
+598 QIDDELFVYTG
-610 PVITVNAGS
+610 IT
-619 FINGKTYTII
+619 
-629 SIGTTN
+629 
-635 FTTIGAS
+635 
-642 SNTIGVSFVATGAGI
+642 
-657 GSGTASTLGNTFTGV
+657 GNKFTGV
-672 LRAQQG
+672 WRAQQYDPNNL
-678 TSKAAHVSGSQA
+678 TDPANIAKNPATLASGSQV
-690 FKVRDYRWRY
+690 FKVHDYRWRY
-700 SYNDLTSSN
+700 SYNDLKSSN

-729 GELRAMRPGS
+729 AELRSMRPSALVKFEDS
-739 LIKLK
+739 LGKTK
-744 NDAGN
+744 
-749 THWVTVSD
+749 WVTIAD
-757 IRGDGLGIENID
+757 IRGDGLGIEDID
-769 YVYTGLLSNGHGPI
+769 YVYTGLLSNGHGPV

-809 TRERII
+809 TRELIL
-815 EKLNAG
+815 EKLNADNPT
-821 VSFALRFD
+821 SFALKFD
-829 NITPKWTII
+829 NLTPKWTII
-838 DAEANVI
+838 DAVTTTINPTAN
-845 DEKSDY
+845 Y
-851 NTIPSEQGDRSWLL
+851 NSNSNSTGWMI
-865 YVKKESNG
+865 YVKREPAG
-873 WSIINRQLDYIFGS
+873 WTITTRQLDYIFGS
-887 EGLIRFYNINFAS
+887 KELIRFYNINFAA

-914 SLVTIDSHG
+914 SLVTLDSG
-923 KLNVLKKYR
+923 KLSVLKKYR

-944 DNSKVKITPLDLDND
+944 DNSKVKITPLDLNND
-959 FLPDDPEHFLNIVGA
+959 FLPDDPEHFLNIVGDS
-974 NQIALV
+974 QLALITY
-980 NYDEGE
+980 NEGE
-986 FSYNVPAELSTPEEI
+986 FSYIIPAELTTPEQILSTP
-1001 LNIVDGKLG
+1001 NGKMD

-1046 VSWKKKSDVSIAA
+1046 VAWKKKNDSSIVS
-1059 PLPPTAEELRDNFS
+1059 PLPQTSEELRDNFS
-1073 GLTQYKMMTDEIIF
+1073 GLTQYKMMTDEVIF

-1094 LFGTLADS
+1094 LFGTLADP

-1164 SVVIVPLST
+1164 SVVIVPLSA

-1194 AGVSDIIVINE
+1194 AGVNDVIVINE

>member
-32 DFDTLRQSMIDYVQF
+32 DFDTLRQAMIDYVQF

-118 MKVVSINTSEPI
+118 MKVVAVNTSESI
-130 LDSTGVNLSNKTIQ
+130 LDSNGVNLSNKTIL

-157 MKVMNAAFNN
+157 TKVMNAAFNS

-172 TPVKRSTNTNT
+172 SPVKRSTNTDT

-192 NNLGTE
+192 NNLGSD
-198 LLTNYAIN
+198 LLTHFSIG
-206 GNIDG
+206 GNVDG
-211 INLNF
+211 LNLNF
-216 DVLPIDI
+216 DILPVDI
-223 DSNGILTQAEPN
+223 STDGTLTQSEPN

-247 GKGVGSSKTGFF
+247 GKGVGSTKTGFF
-259 CLLKQGTLV
+259 FLVKQGSLV
-268 NTIQRIYSPTSNL
+268 NTVQQIFSPSANL
-281 VIDIPGTGN
+281 VIDIPSTGN
-290 ISEEDFYVQTIDD
+290 ISEEDFYVQTVDD
-303 TGAILR
+303 TGTILK

-326 NGGNEKDL
+326 YSGSEKDL
-334 FEVIYSDADITSI
+334 YEVIYSDADITSI
-347 KFGDGEFTNVPT
+347 KFGDGAFTNVPT
-359 GQIKVWY
+359 GQIKIWY
-366 RLAEDNFV
+366 RIAENNFV
-374 RVKAGDVTNVTFN
+374 RIKAGEITNVTFN
-387 IGYTNINNQTQQLTL
+387 IGYTNANNQAQTLTL

-450 NDVLIMKSENRTFSG
+450 NDVLIMKSENRTFTG

-473 DPTGKSRPLIEFG
+473 DPTGKNRPLIEFG

-491 YKSES
+491 YKSDS
-496 TKNTYVSDNTSRR
+496 TKNTYVADDASRR
-509 TVDLLDEY
+509 SVDLLDEY
-517 VEKQLADVGL
+517 IEKQLTDIGL

-532 GKLNLAGVTG
+532 GKLNLAGITG
-542 TASTQYFPSVK
+542 TASTQYFPSVR

-560 ATTVDVIDAT
+560 ATTVDDIDAT
-570 STIITIPVESLYNTL
+570 STILTITVESLNTL
-585 NPFDNFDIDGGML
+585 NAYDNFDNNGGML
-598 QIDNELFTYTSI
+598 QIDNELFTYRG
-610 PVITVNAGS
+610 IT
-619 FINGKTYTII
+619 
-629 SIGTTN
+629 
-635 FTTIGAS
+635 
-642 SNTIGVSFVATGAGI
+642 
-657 GSGTASTLGNTFTGV
+657 GNTFTGV

-678 TSKAAHVSGSQA
+678 TSKAAHAAGAQA
-690 FKVRDYRWRY
+690 FKVPDYRWRY

-709 GFISESLASKVPMKL
+709 GFISESLAATTPMKL

-729 GELRAMRPGS
+729 GELRAMRPGALVKFES
-739 LIKLK
+739 
-744 NDAGN
+744 N
-749 THWVTVSD
+749 TGATQWVTIAD

-769 YVYTGLLSNGHGPI
+769 YEYTGLLPNGHGPV
-783 EINASLTTTDRLVE
+783 EINTSLTTTDRIVE
-797 ILPPFARVFDTL
+797 ILPPFSRVFDIV
-809 TRERII
+809 TRDLII
-815 EKLNAG
+815 EKLNANE
-821 VSFALRFD
+821 SFALKFD
-829 NITPKWTII
+829 NLTPKWTII
-838 DAEANVI
+838 TTNV
-845 DEKSDY
+845 DKTSTY
-851 NTIPSEQGDRSWLL
+851 NSNSNATGWLIN
-865 YVKKESNG
+865 VNRETNG
-873 WSIINRQLDYIFGS
+873 WTITTRQLDYIFGS
-887 EGLIRFYNINFAS
+887 EELIRFYNINFAA
-900 TFNPNFKTVSNDYI
+900 TFNPNFKSVSDDYI
-914 SLVTIDSHG
+914 SLVTLDNQG
-923 KLNVLKKYR
+923 KLAVLKKYR

-944 DNSKVKITPLDLDND
+944 DNSKVKITPLDLNND

-974 NQIALV
+974 NQIVLI
-980 NYDEGE
+980 NYQEGD
-986 FSYNVPAELSTPEEI
+986 FSYNIPAELSTPEQI
-1001 LNIVDGKLG
+1001 LETVNGKMS

-1018 TPIDQTLNPSLT
+1018 TNIDQTLNPSLT

-1040 SYNDDY
+1040 TYNDDY
-1046 VSWKKKSDVSIAA
+1046 VAWKKKNDVNVVA
-1059 PLPPTAEELRDNFS
+1059 PLPPTSEELRDNFS
-1073 GLTQYKMMTDEIIF
+1073 RLSDYKMMTDEVIF

-1094 LFGTLADS
+1094 LFGTLADP

-1124 SKVIN
+1124 SKVIT

-1156 SALTSDLN
+1156 TALKTELN
-1164 SVVIVPLST
+1164 SVVIVPLSV

-1194 AGVSDIIVINE
+1194 AGVSDVMVINE
-1205 ITDTNI
+1205 ITDSNI

>member
-32 DFDTLRQSMIDYVQF
+32 DFDTLRQSMIDYVQT

-74 NLAFRMD
+74 NLSFRMD

-118 MKVVSINTSEPI
+118 MKVASINTSESI

-144 WGSDPSELEYERF
+144 WGSDPSELDYERF

-172 TPVKRSTNTNT
+172 TPVKRSTNNAT

-198 LLTNYAIN
+198 LLTHYSIN
-206 GNIDG
+206 GNVDG

-216 DVLPIDI
+216 DILPIDI

-259 CLLKQGTLV
+259 CLIKQGTLV
-268 NTIQRIYSPTSNL
+268 NTVQRISSPTSNL
-281 VIDIPGTGN
+281 VVDIPATRN

-303 TGAILR
+303 TGAILK

-326 NGGNEKDL
+326 YNGNEKDL
-334 FEVIYSDADITSI
+334 YEVIYSDADVTSI
-347 KFGDGEFTNVPT
+347 KFGDGTFTNVPT

-366 RLAEDNFV
+366 RLAEDNFI

-387 IGYTNINNQTQQLTL
+387 IGYTNANNQSHQLTM

-408 NMITGLPSETVDEI
+408 NMITGLPAETVDEI

-496 TKNTYVSDNTSRR
+496 TKNTFVADNASRR

-532 GKLNLAGVTG
+532 GKLNLEGVTG
-542 TASTQYFPSVK
+542 ANSTKYFPSVM
-553 LEKTIYY
+553 LDKTIYY
-560 ATTVDVIDAT
+560 TTLSEEIDAT
-570 STIITIPVESLYNTL
+570 STIINIFATSINSDNNAY
-585 NPFDNFDIDGGML
+585 DNFDNNGGML
-598 QIDNELFTYTSI
+598 QIGNELFTYT
-610 PVITVNAGS
+610 G
-619 FINGKTYTII
+619 INIVENK
-629 SIGTTN
+629 
-635 FTTIGAS
+635 
-642 SNTIGVSFVATGAGI
+642 
-657 GSGTASTLGNTFTGV
+657 FTGV
-672 LRAQQG
+672 LRAQESTTKTRHTAG
-678 TSKAAHVSGSQA
+678 TQI
-690 FKVRDYRWRY
+690 FKVQDYRWRHV
-700 SYNDLTSSN
+700 YNDLTSSN
-709 GFISESLASKVPMKL
+709 GFISESSSSEIPMKV

-729 GELRAMRPGS
+729 GGLRSLRPGA
-739 LIKLK
+739 LAKFK
-744 NDAGN
+744 NSDGTTKWITIA
-749 THWVTVSD
+749 D

-769 YVYTGLLSNGHGPI
+769 LNYTGLLSNGHGPI
-783 EINASLTTTDRLVE
+783 EINASVTAKDRLIE

-809 TRERII
+809 TRELII
-815 EKLNAG
+815 EKLNG
-821 VSFALRFD
+821 NVSFALRFD
-829 NITPKWTII
+829 NTTPKWTII
-838 DAEANVI
+838 DAEKTVI

-851 NTIPSEQGDRSWLL
+851 NSIPSELGDRSWLL
-865 YVKKESNG
+865 YAKKEGTG
-873 WSIINRQLDYIFGS
+873 WTIVSRQLDYIFGS
-887 EGLIRFYNINFAS
+887 EELIRFYNINFAP
-900 TFNPNFKTVSNDYI
+900 TFNPNFKTVSDDYI
-914 SLVTIDSHG
+914 SLVTLDRTG
-923 KLNVLKKYR
+923 KLAVLKKYR

-959 FLPDDPEHFLNIVGA
+959 FLPDDPEHFLNIVGTDRL
-974 NQIALV
+974 ALI
-980 NYDEGE
+980 NYDEGD
-986 FSYNVPAELSTPEEI
+986 FSYIIPAELTTPEQI
-1001 LNIVDGKLG
+1001 LNTVSGKMG

-1018 TPIDQTLNPSLT
+1018 TPVDQTLNPSLT

-1046 VSWKKKSDVSIAA
+1046 VAWKKKNDSTISA
-1059 PLPPTAEELRDNFS
+1059 PLPPTGEELRDNFS

-1102 EFQAQFKVVKSLKTK
+1102 QFQAQFKVVKSLKTK

-1124 SKVIN
+1124 SKVIT

-1164 SVVIVPLST
+1164 SVVIVPLSS

>member
-32 DFDTLRQSMIDYVQF
+32 DFDTLRQSMIDYVQT

-74 NLAFRMD
+74 NLSFRMD

-118 MKVVSINTSEPI
+118 MKVASINTSESI

-144 WGSDPSELEYERF
+144 WGSDPSELDYERF

-172 TPVKRSTNTNT
+172 TPVKRSTNNAT

-198 LLTNYAIN
+198 LLTHYSIN
-206 GNIDG
+206 GNVDG

-216 DVLPIDI
+216 DILPIDI

-259 CLLKQGTLV
+259 CLIKQGTLV
-268 NTIQRIYSPTSNL
+268 NTVQRISSPTSNL
-281 VIDIPGTGN
+281 VIDIPATRN

-303 TGAILR
+303 TGAILK

-326 NGGNEKDL
+326 YNGNEKDL
-334 FEVIYSDADITSI
+334 YEVIYSDADITSI
-347 KFGDGEFTNVPT
+347 KFGDGTFTNVPT

-366 RLAEDNFV
+366 RLAEDNFI
-374 RVKAGDVTNVTFN
+374 RVKAGDVSNVTFN
-387 IGYTNINNQTQQLTL
+387 ISYTNANNQSHQLTM

-408 NMITGLPSETVDEI
+408 NMITGLPAETVDEI

-496 TKNTYVSDNTSRR
+496 TKNTFVADNASRR

-532 GKLNLAGVTG
+532 GKLNLEGVTG
-542 TASTQYFPSVK
+542 SDSTKYFPSVM
-553 LEKTIYY
+553 LDKTIYY
-560 ATTVDVIDAT
+560 TTLSEEIDAT
-570 STIITIPVESLYNTL
+570 STIINIFASSINSDNNAY
-585 NPFDNFDIDGGML
+585 DNFDNNGGML
-598 QIDNELFTYTSI
+598 QIGNELFTYT
-610 PVITVNAGS
+610 G
-619 FINGKTYTII
+619 INILENK
-629 SIGTTN
+629 
-635 FTTIGAS
+635 
-642 SNTIGVSFVATGAGI
+642 
-657 GSGTASTLGNTFTGV
+657 FTGV
-672 LRAQQG
+672 LRAQESTTKTRHTTG
-678 TSKAAHVSGSQA
+678 TQI
-690 FKVRDYRWRY
+690 FKVQDYRWRHV
-700 SYNDLTSSN
+700 YNDLTSSN
-709 GFISESLASKVPMKL
+709 GFISESSSSEIPMKV

-729 GELRAMRPGS
+729 GGLRSLRPGA
-739 LIKLK
+739 LAKFK
-744 NDAGN
+744 NSDGTTKWITIA
-749 THWVTVSD
+749 D

-769 YVYTGLLSNGHGPI
+769 LNYTGLLSNGHGPI
-783 EINASLTTTDRLVE
+783 EINASVTAKDRLIE

-809 TRERII
+809 TRELII
-815 EKLNAG
+815 EKLNG
-821 VSFALRFD
+821 DISFALRFD
-829 NITPKWTII
+829 NTTPKWTII
-838 DAEANVI
+838 DAEKTVI

-851 NTIPSEQGDRSWLL
+851 NSIPSELGDRSWLL
-865 YVKKESNG
+865 YAKKEGTG
-873 WSIINRQLDYIFGS
+873 WTITSRQLDYIFGS
-887 EGLIRFYNINFAS
+887 EELIRFYNINFAP
-900 TFNPNFKTVSNDYI
+900 TFNPNFKTVSDDYI
-914 SLVTIDSHG
+914 SLVTLDRTG
-923 KLNVLKKYR
+923 KLGVLKKYR

-959 FLPDDPEHFLNIVGA
+959 FLPDDPEHFLNIVGTDRL
-974 NQIALV
+974 ALI
-980 NYDEGE
+980 NYDEGD
-986 FSYNVPAELSTPEEI
+986 FSYIIPAELTTPEQI
-1001 LNIVDGKLG
+1001 LNTVSGKMG

-1018 TPIDQTLNPSLT
+1018 TPVDQTLNPSLT

-1046 VSWKKKSDVSIAA
+1046 VAWKKKNDATISA
-1059 PLPPTAEELRDNFS
+1059 PLPPTGEELRDNFS

-1102 EFQAQFKVVKSLKTK
+1102 QFQAQFKVVKSLKTK

-1124 SKVIN
+1124 SKVIT

-1164 SVVIVPLST
+1164 SVVIVPLSS

>member
-532 GKLNLAGVTG
+532 GKLNLSGVTG
-542 TASTQYFPSVK
+542 SNSTKYFPSVT
-553 LEKTIYY
+553 LDKTMYY
-560 ATTVDVIDAT
+560 TTIVDAIDAT
-570 STIITIPVESLYNTL
+570 STIITILTNNINTD

-610 PVITVNAGS
+610 
-619 FINGKTYTII
+619 
-629 SIGTTN
+629 
-635 FTTIGAS
+635 S
-642 SNTIGVSFVATGAGI
+642 S
-657 GSGTASTLGNTFTGV
+657 NTFTGV
-672 LRAQQG
+672 RREQEG
-678 TSKAAHVSGSQA
+678 TVKSAHASGSQI
-690 FKVRDYRWRY
+690 FKVQDYRWRHV
-700 SYNDLTSSN
+700 YNDLTSSN
-709 GFISESLASKVPMKL
+709 GFISESSSSTVPVKV

-729 GELRAMRPGS
+729 AGLRALRPGA
-739 LIKLK
+739 LAKFK
-744 NDAGN
+744 NSSGA
-749 THWVTVSD
+749 TKWITITD

-769 YVYTGLLSNGHGPI
+769 LVYTGLLATGNGPI

-1059 PLPPTAEELRDNFS
+1059 PLPPTTEELRDNFS

-1102 EFQAQFKVVKSLKTK
+1102 EFQAQFKVIKSLKTK

>member
-32 DFDTLRQSMIDYVQF
+32 DFDTLRQSMIDYVQN

-118 MKVVSINTSEPI
+118 MKVVSINTSESI

-144 WGSDPSELEYERF
+144 WGADPSEIEYERF

-172 TPVKRSTNTNT
+172 TPVKRSTNSDT

-198 LLTNYAIN
+198 LLTHYAVN
-206 GNIDG
+206 GNVDG
-211 INLNF
+211 SNLNF
-216 DVLPIDI
+216 DILPIDI
-223 DSNGILTQAEPN
+223 DSNGTLTQAEPN

-259 CLLKQGTLV
+259 CLVKQGSLV
-268 NTIQRIYSPTSNL
+268 NTVQRIYSPTSNL
-281 VIDIPGTGN
+281 VIDIPASRN

-303 TGAILR
+303 TGAILK

-326 NGGNEKDL
+326 YSGNEKDL
-334 FEVIYSDADITSI
+334 YEVIYSDADITSI
-347 KFGDGEFTNVPT
+347 KFGDGSFTNVPT

-366 RLAEDNFV
+366 RLAEDSFI
-374 RVKAGDVTNVTFN
+374 RVKSGDINNVTFN
-387 IGYTNINNQTQQLTL
+387 IGYTNANNQSQQLTL

-496 TKNTYVSDNTSRR
+496 TKTTFTADNASRR

-517 VEKQLADVGL
+517 IEKQLADVGL

-532 GKLNLAGVTG
+532 GKLNLEDITG
-542 TASTQYFPSVK
+542 SNSTKYFPSVK
-553 LEKTIYY
+553 LDKTIYY
-560 ATTVDVIDAT
+560 TTTTEAIDAT
-570 STIITIPVESLYNTL
+570 STIITIATNNINT
-585 NPFDNFDIDGGML
+585 NNAFDSFDVDGGML
-598 QIDNELFTYTSI
+598 QINNELFTYTG
-610 PVITVNAGS
+610 ITN
-619 FINGKTYTII
+619 
-629 SIGTTN
+629 
-635 FTTIGAS
+635 
-642 SNTIGVSFVATGAGI
+642 
-657 GSGTASTLGNTFTGV
+657 NTFTGV
-672 LRAQQG
+672 VRAQEN
-678 TSKAAHVSGSQA
+678 TSRASHVAGSQV
-690 FKVRDYRWRY
+690 FKVQDYRWRDA
-700 SYNDLTSSN
+700 YNDLTSSN
-709 GFISESLASKVPMKL
+709 GFISESLSSRTPMKV

-729 GELRAMRPGS
+729 GGLRSLRPGS
-739 LIKLK
+739 LAKFK
-744 NDAGN
+744 NSAG
-749 THWVTVSD
+749 TTKWITVAD
-757 IRGDGLGIENID
+757 IRGDGLGVED
-769 YVYTGLLSNGHGPI
+769 TDLVYTGLLSNGHGPI
-783 EINASLTTTDRLVE
+783 ELNASLTTTDRLIE

-809 TRERII
+809 TRELIM
-815 EKLNAG
+815 EKLDANI
-821 VSFALRFD
+821 SFALRFD
-829 NITPKWTII
+829 NLTPKWTVI
-838 DAEANVI
+838 DAERTVI
-845 DEKSDY
+845 DEKADY
-851 NTIPSEQGDRSWLL
+851 NTTPSDIGDRSWLI
-865 YVKKESNG
+865 YVKKEATG
-873 WSIINRQLDYIFGS
+873 WSIISRQLDYVFGS
-887 EGLIRFYNINFAS
+887 EELIRFYNINFAAS
-900 TFNPNFKTVSNDYI
+900 FNPNFKTVSNDYI
-914 SLVTIDSHG
+914 SLMTIDSSS
-923 KLNVLKKYR
+923 KLTVLKKYR

-959 FLPDDPEHFLNIVGA
+959 FLPDDPEHFLNIVGS
-974 NQIALV
+974 NQIALI
-980 NYDEGE
+980 NYDEDE
-986 FSYNVPAELSTPEEI
+986 FSYTIPAPLSTSEPI
-1001 LNIVDGKLG
+1001 LNTVSGKMT

-1040 SYNDDY
+1040 SYNDNY
-1046 VSWKKKSDVSIAA
+1046 VAWKKKNDSTVAA
-1059 PLPPTAEELRDNFS
+1059 PLPQTTEELRDNFS
-1073 GLTQYKMMTDEIIF
+1073 GLTQYKMMTDEIVF

-1094 LFGTLADS
+1094 LFGTLSDPQ
-1102 EFQAQFKVVKSLKTK
+1102 FQAQFKVVKSPKTK

-1124 SKVIN
+1124 SKVVA

-1141 FGEIFYFTELAAYIH
+1141 FGEVFYFTELAAYIH
-1156 SALTSDLN
+1156 SALTSDIN
-1164 SVVIVPLST
+1164 SVVIVPLSS
-1173 EGRFGTL
+1173 ESRFGTL

-1194 AGVSDIIVINE
+1194 AGVSDVIVINE

>member
-32 DFDTLRQSMIDYVQF
+32 DFDTLRQSMIDYVQT

-118 MKVVSINTSEPI
+118 MKVVSINTTESI

-144 WGSDPSELEYERF
+144 WGADPSELDYERF
-157 MKVMNAAFNN
+157 MKVMNAAFNT

-172 TPVKRSTNTNT
+172 TPVKRSINSNT

-192 NNLGTE
+192 NNLGAE
-198 LLTNYAIN
+198 LLTHYSIN
-206 GNIDG
+206 GNVDG

-216 DVLPIDI
+216 DILPIDI

-259 CLLKQGTLV
+259 CLIKQGSLV
-268 NTIQRIYSPTSNL
+268 NTVQKIYSPTSNL
-281 VIDIPGTGN
+281 VVDIPASRN

-303 TGAILR
+303 TGAILKT
-309 SWKKVSDLNFS
+309 WKKVSDLNFS

-326 NGGNEKDL
+326 YSGSEKDL
-334 FEVIYSDADITSI
+334 YEVVYSDADITSI
-347 KFGDGEFTNVPT
+347 KFGDGSFTNVPT

-374 RVKAGDVTNVTFN
+374 RVKAGDVNNVTFN
-387 IGYTNINNQTQQLTL
+387 INYTNANNQTQLLTL

-408 NMITGLPSETVDEI
+408 NMITGLPAETVDEI

-450 NDVLIMKSENRTFSG
+450 SDVLIMKSENRTFSG

-473 DPTGKSRPLIEFG
+473 DPTGKSRPLVEFS

-496 TKNTYVSDNTSRR
+496 TKNTYVADNASRR
-509 TVDLLDEY
+509 TEDLLDEY
-517 VEKQLADVGL
+517 IEKQLSDVGL

-532 GKLNLAGVTG
+532 GKLNLEGITG
-542 TASTQYFPSVK
+542 SNSTKYFPPVN
-553 LEKTIYY
+553 LDKTIYY
-560 ATTVDVIDAT
+560 TTLGQDIDAT
-570 STIITIPVESLYNTL
+570 STIITIEANSINSD
-585 NPFDNFDIDGGML
+585 NPYDNFDNNGGML
-598 QIDNELFTYTSI
+598 QIGNELFTYT
-610 PVITVNAGS
+610 G
-619 FINGKTYTII
+619 I
-629 SIGTTN
+629 S
-635 FTTIGAS
+635 
-642 SNTIGVSFVATGAGI
+642 
-657 GSGTASTLGNTFTGV
+657 GNTFTGV
-672 LRAQQG
+672 LRAQENTIRASHSPGAQ
-678 TSKAAHVSGSQA
+678 V
-690 FKVRDYRWRY
+690 FKVQDYRWRHV
-700 SYNDLTSSN
+700 YNDLTSSN
-709 GFISESLASKVPMKL
+709 GFISESSSSLNPMKV

-729 GELRAMRPGS
+729 GGLRSLRPGA
-739 LIKLK
+739 LAKFKHANGTTKWITI
-744 NDAGN
+744 A
-749 THWVTVSD
+749 D

-769 YVYTGLLSNGHGPI
+769 LVYTGLLSNGHGPI
-783 EINASLTTTDRLVE
+783 EINSSITTTDRLIE
-797 ILPPFARVFDTL
+797 ILPPFSRVFDTL
-809 TRERII
+809 TRELII
-815 EKLNAG
+815 EKLNAN

-829 NITPKWTII
+829 NTTPKWTVI
-838 DAEANVI
+838 DAEQTVI

-851 NTIPSEQGDRSWLL
+851 NSTPGELGDRSWLL
-865 YVKKESNG
+865 YVKRETTG
-873 WSIINRQLDYIFGS
+873 WTVVSRQLDYIFGS
-887 EGLIRFYNINFAS
+887 EELIRFYNINFAA

-914 SLVTIDSHG
+914 SLVTIDSSG
-923 KLNVLKKYR
+923 KLKVLKKYR

-959 FLPDDPEHFLNIVGA
+959 FLPDDPEHFLNIVGTSEL
-974 NQIALV
+974 ALI
-980 NYDEGE
+980 NYNEGD
-986 FSYNVPAELSTPEEI
+986 FSYTIPAELSTPEEI
-1001 LNIVDGKLG
+1001 LNTVSGKMK

-1018 TPIDQTLNPSLT
+1018 TPVDQTLNPSLT
-1030 NIIDA
+1030 NIIDS
-1035 YVLTK
+1035 YILTK

-1046 VSWKKKSDVSIAA
+1046 VAWKKKNDVNIPA
-1059 PLPPTAEELRDNFS
+1059 PLPQTGEELRDNFS
-1073 GLTQYKMMTDEIIF
+1073 SLTQYKMMTDEIIF

-1094 LFGTLADS
+1094 LFGTLADPQ
-1102 EFQAQFKVVKSLKTK
+1102 FQAQFKVVKSPKSK

-1124 SKVIN
+1124 TKVIA

-1164 SVVIVPLST
+1164 SVVIVPLSA

-1194 AGVSDIIVINE
+1194 AGVGDVIVINE

>member
-32 DFDTLRQSMIDYVQF
+32 DFDTLRQSMIDYVQL

-118 MKVVSINTSEPI
+118 MKVVAANTSESI
-130 LDSTGVNLSNKTIQ
+130 LDSSGVNLSNKTIM
-144 WGSDPSELEYERF
+144 WGADPSDLEYERF
-157 MKVMNAAFNN
+157 VKVMNAAFNS

-172 TPVKRSTNTNT
+172 TPAKRSTNTAT
-183 GNLFEIYNF
+183 GKLIEIYNF
-192 NNLGTE
+192 NNLGAE
-198 LLTNYAIN
+198 LLTHYSIG

-211 INLNF
+211 LNLNF
-216 DVLPIDI
+216 DILPVDI
-223 DSNGILTQAEPN
+223 STDGILTQSEPD

-247 GKGVGSSKTGFF
+247 GKGVGSTKTGFF
-259 CLLKQGTLV
+259 FLVKQGSLV
-268 NTIQRIYSPTSNL
+268 NIVEQIYSPTANL
-281 VIDIPGTGN
+281 VIDMPSTGN

-303 TGAILR
+303 TGAILK
-309 SWKKVSDLNFS
+309 SWKKVGDLNFS

-326 NGGNEKDL
+326 YSGSERDL
-334 FEVIYSDADITSI
+334 YEVIYSDADVTSI
-347 KFGDGEFTNVPT
+347 KFGDGAFTNVPT
-359 GQIKVWY
+359 GKIKVWY
-366 RLAEDNFV
+366 RIAENDFV
-374 RVKAGDVTNVTFN
+374 RVKAGDVNNITFN
-387 IGYTNINNQTQQLTL
+387 IGYTNANNQQQMLTL

-450 NDVLIMKSENRTFSG
+450 SDVLIMKAENRTFSG

-473 DPTGKSRPLIEFG
+473 DPTGKNRPLIEFG
-486 DDGYI
+486 DDGYM
-491 YKSES
+491 YKEES
-496 TKNTYVSDNTSRR
+496 TKNTYISDNAGRR

-517 VEKQLADVGL
+517 IEKQLTDVSL

-532 GKLNLAGVTG
+532 GKLNLAGITG
-542 TASTQYFPSVK
+542 SASTRYFPSVK
-553 LEKTIYY
+553 LDKTIYY
-560 ATTVDVIDAT
+560 TTLT
-570 STIITIPVESLYNTL
+570 SNIEAGDTIITIPVSSINTL
-585 NPFDNFDIDGGML
+585 NAYDNFDVDGGML
-598 QIDNELFTYTSI
+598 QIGNELFTYS
-610 PVITVNAGS
+610 G
-619 FINGKTYTII
+619 IN
-629 SIGTTN
+629 TN
-635 FTTIGAS
+635 DK
-642 SNTIGVSFVATGAGI
+642 
-657 GSGTASTLGNTFTGV
+657 TFTGV
-672 LRAQQG
+672 LRARQG
-678 TSKAAHVSGSQA
+678 TTASTHTSGAQV
-690 FKVRDYRWRY
+690 FKVYDYRWRY
-700 SYNDLTSSN
+700 AYNDLTSSN
-709 GFISESLASKVPMKL
+709 GFISESLASPVPMKL

-739 LIKLK
+739 LVKFK
-744 NDAGN
+744 NDSG
-749 THWVTVSD
+749 TTQWVTVSD

-769 YVYTGLLSNGHGPI
+769 YVYTGLLPNGHGPV
-783 EINASLTTTDRLVE
+783 EINTSLTASDRITE
-797 ILPPFARVFDTL
+797 ILPPFARVFDII

-815 EKLNAG
+815 EKLEAR
-821 VSFALRFD
+821 VSFALKFD
-829 NITPKWTII
+829 NLTPKWTII
-838 DAEANVI
+838 TTPVDASA
-845 DEKSDY
+845 DY
-851 NTIPSEQGDRSWLL
+851 NSNSDSTGWLIN
-865 YVKKESNG
+865 VTRENNG
-873 WSIINRQLDYIFGS
+873 WTITSRQLDYVFGS
-887 EGLIRFYNINFAS
+887 EELIRFYNINFAP
-900 TFNPNFKTVSNDYI
+900 TFNPNFKSVSDDYI
-914 SLVTIDSHG
+914 SLVTLDASG
-923 KLNVLKKYR
+923 KLAVLKKYR

-959 FLPDDPEHFLNIVGA
+959 FLPDDPEHFNSIIGSS
-974 NQIALV
+974 QIALV
-980 NYDEGE
+980 NYEEGD
-986 FSYNVPAELSTPEEI
+986 FSYNVPAALTTNETI
-1001 LNIVDGKLG
+1001 LETVNGKMN

-1018 TPIDQTLNPSLT
+1018 TNIDQTLNPSLT

-1040 SYNDDY
+1040 TYNDDY
-1046 VSWKKKSDVSIAA
+1046 VSWKKKNDSSIVA
-1059 PLPPTAEELRDNFS
+1059 PLPPTTEELRDNFAR
-1073 GLTQYKMMTDEIIF
+1073 LTEYKMITDEVIF

-1094 LFGTLADS
+1094 LFGTLADP

-1124 SKVIN
+1124 SKVID
-1129 AIDTFFTPGNFG
+1129 AIDTFFAPGNFG

-1156 SALTSDLN
+1156 TALKTELN
-1164 SVVIVPLST
+1164 SVVIVPLSA

-1194 AGVSDIIVINE
+1194 AGVSDVIVINE
-1205 ITDTNI
+1205 ITDSNI

>member
-32 DFDTLRQSMIDYVQF
+32 DFDTLRQSMINYVQF

-118 MKVVSINTSEPI
+118 MKVVAINTSESI
-130 LDSTGVNLSNKTIQ
+130 LDSSGVNLSNKTIM
-144 WGSDPSELEYERF
+144 WGADPSELEYERF
-157 MKVMNAAFNN
+157 IKVMNAAFNS

-172 TPVKRSTNTNT
+172 TPTKRSTNTDT
-183 GNLFEIYNF
+183 GNLFEVYNF

-198 LLTNYAIN
+198 LLTNYSIG
-206 GNIDG
+206 GNVDG
-211 INLNF
+211 LNLTF
-216 DVLPIDI
+216 DILPIDI
-223 DSNGILTQAEPN
+223 STDGILTQSEPN
-235 LDSAFSIMYRND
+235 LDSAFSVMYRND
-247 GKGVGSSKTGFF
+247 GKGVGSTKTGFF
-259 CLLKQGTLV
+259 CLVKQGTLV
-268 NTIQRIYSPTSNL
+268 SIVEQIYSPSANL
-281 VIDIPGTGN
+281 VIDIPNTGN
-290 ISEEDFYVQTIDD
+290 ISEEDFYVQSIDD
-303 TGAILR
+303 TGTILK
-309 SWKKVSDLNFS
+309 SWKKVGDLNFS

-326 NGGNEKDL
+326 YNGSERDL
-334 FEVIYSDADITSI
+334 YEVIYSDADITSI
-347 KFGDGEFTNVPT
+347 KFGDGSFTNVPT

-366 RLAEDNFV
+366 RIAENDFV
-374 RVKAGDVTNVTFN
+374 RVKAGDVNNITFN
-387 IGYTNINNQTQQLTL
+387 IGYANANNQAQTLTI

-450 NDVLIMKSENRTFSG
+450 SDVLIMKAENRTFSG

-486 DDGYI
+486 DDGYM
-491 YKSES
+491 YKDEL
-496 TKNTYVSDNTSRR
+496 TKNTYIADDASRR
-509 TVDLLDEY
+509 SVDLLDEY
-517 VEKQLADVGL
+517 IEKQLADIGL

-532 GKLNLAGVTG
+532 GKLNLSNVTG
-542 TASTQYFPSVK
+542 TASTQYFPSVR

-560 ATTVDVIDAT
+560 ATTVDAIDAT
-570 STIITIPVESLYNTL
+570 STIITIPVESINTL
-585 NPFDNFDIDGGML
+585 NAFDNFDINGGML
-598 QIDNELFTYTSI
+598 QIDNELFTYTNI
-610 PVITVNAGS
+610 VN
-619 FINGKTYTII
+619 
-629 SIGTTN
+629 
-635 FTTIGAS
+635 
-642 SNTIGVSFVATGAGI
+642 
-657 GSGTASTLGNTFTGV
+657 NTFTGV
-672 LRAQQG
+672 RRAQQG
-678 TSKAAHVSGSQA
+678 TSKASHASGSQA
-690 FKVRDYRWRY
+690 FKVSDYRWRY

-729 GELRAMRPGS
+729 GELRTMRPGS

-744 NDAGN
+744 NDTGD
-749 THWVTVSD
+749 TRWVTVSD

-769 YVYTGLLSNGHGPI
+769 YVYTGLLSNGHGPV
-783 EINASLTTTDRLVE
+783 EINASVTDTERLVE
-797 ILPPFARVFDTL
+797 ILPPFARVFDTV
-809 TRERII
+809 TRELII
-815 EKLNAG
+815 EKLEEK
-821 VSFALRFD
+821 VSFALKFD
-829 NITPKWTII
+829 NLTPKWTII
-838 DAEANVI
+838 TTPVNTTAN
-845 DEKSDY
+845 Y
-851 NTIPSEQGDRSWLL
+851 NSNSNSTGWILNVTR
-865 YVKKESNG
+865 ESNG
-873 WSIINRQLDYIFGS
+873 WTITSRQLDYVFGS
-887 EGLIRFYNINFAS
+887 EGLIRFYNINFAA
-900 TFNPNFKTVSNDYI
+900 TFNPNFKSVSNDYI
-914 SLVTIDSHG
+914 SLVTLDSG
-923 KLNVLKKYR
+923 SKLSVLKKYR

-944 DNSKVKITPLDLDND
+944 DNSKVKVTPLDLDND
-959 FLPDDPEHFLNIVGA
+959 FLPDDPDHFNVIIGASEIVL
-974 NQIALV
+974 I
-980 NYDEGE
+980 NYEEGD
-986 FSYNVPAELSTPEEI
+986 FSYEIPAELSTPEQI
-1001 LNIVDGKLG
+1001 LDTVNGKMN

-1018 TPIDQTLNPSLT
+1018 TNIDQTLNPSLT

-1040 SYNDDY
+1040 TYNDDY
-1046 VSWKKKSDVSIAA
+1046 VSWKKKNDSNIVA
-1059 PLPPTAEELRDNFS
+1059 PLPPTTEELRDNFAN
-1073 GLTQYKMMTDEIIF
+1073 LVEYKMITDEIIF

-1094 LFGTLADS
+1094 LFGTLADP

-1124 SKVIN
+1124 SKVID

-1156 SALTSDLN
+1156 TALKTELN
-1164 SVVIVPLST
+1164 SVVIVPISA
-1173 EGRFGTL
+1173 ESRFGTL
-1180 FQIQPDRNEVVTSV
+1180 FQIQPDSNEVVTSV
-1194 AGVSDIIVINE
+1194 AGVSDIVVISE
-1205 ITDTNI
+1205 ITDSNI

>member
-118 MKVVSINTSEPI
+118 MKVVAINTSESI
-130 LDSTGVNLSNKTIQ
+130 LDSSGVNLSNKTIM
-144 WGSDPSELEYERF
+144 WGADPSELEYERF
-157 MKVMNAAFNN
+157 VKVMNAAFNST
-167 NNQFG
+167 NQFG
-172 TPVKRSTNTNT
+172 TPVKRSSNTDT

-192 NNLGTE
+192 NNLRAE
-198 LLTNYAIN
+198 LLTNYAIDSN
-206 GNIDG
+206 VDG
-211 INLNF
+211 LSLNF
-216 DVLPIDI
+216 DILPVDI
-223 DSNGILTQAEPN
+223 STDGILTQGEPD
-235 LDSAFSIMYRND
+235 LDSSFSIMYRND
-247 GKGVGSSKTGFF
+247 GKGVGSTKTGFF
-259 CLLKQGTLV
+259 FLVKQGSLV
-268 NTIQRIYSPTSNL
+268 STVEQINSPSANL
-281 VIDIPGTGN
+281 VIDIPSTGN
-290 ISEEDFYVQTIDD
+290 ISEEDFYVQTIDE
-303 TGAILR
+303 TGAIIK
-309 SWKKVSDLNFS
+309 SWKKVGDLNFS

-326 NGGNEKDL
+326 YSGNERDL
-334 FEVIYSDADITSI
+334 YEVIYSDADITSI
-347 KFGDGEFTNVPT
+347 KFGDGAFTNVPT
-359 GQIKVWY
+359 GSIKVWY
-366 RLAEDNFV
+366 RIAENDFV
-374 RVKAGDVTNVTFN
+374 RVKAGDISNVTFN
-387 IGYTNINNQTQQLTL
+387 IEYTNANNQIQTLTL

-473 DPTGKSRPLIEFG
+473 DPTGKNRPLIEFG

-491 YKSES
+491 YKDEQR
-496 TKNTYVSDNTSRR
+496 KNTYVADDSARR
-509 TVDLLDEY
+509 AVDLLDEY
-517 VEKQLADVGL
+517 IEKQLTDIGL

-542 TASTQYFPSVK
+542 TASTEYFPSVK

-560 ATTVDVIDAT
+560 STLAGDIAANDTVIAITVDSIN
-570 STIITIPVESLYNTL
+570 SLNAY
-585 NPFDNFDIDGGML
+585 DNFDLNGGML
-598 QIDNELFTYTSI
+598 EIGNELFTYTGI
-610 PVITVNAGS
+610 DIANLT
-619 FINGKTYTII
+619 F
-629 SIGTTN
+629 
-635 FTTIGAS
+635 
-642 SNTIGVSFVATGAGI
+642 IGVR
-657 GSGTASTLGNTFTGV
+657 
-672 LRAQQG
+672 RAQQG
-678 TSKAAHVSGSQA
+678 TTTQAHASGTQV
-690 FKVRDYRWRY
+690 FKTYDYRWRY
-700 SYNDLTSSN
+700 AYNDLTSSN
-709 GFISESLASKVPMKL
+709 GFISESLASLTPMKL

-739 LIKLK
+739 MIKFR
-744 NDAGN
+744 NDAG
-749 THWVTVSD
+749 TTQWVTVAE
-757 IRGDGLGIENID
+757 IRGDGLGVENID
-769 YVYTGLLSNGHGPI
+769 YVYTGLLPNGHGPV
-783 EINASLTTTDRLVE
+783 EINASLTATDRIVE
-797 ILPPFARVFDTL
+797 ILPPFARVFDTV
-809 TRERII
+809 TRELII
-815 EKLNAG
+815 EKLNAQ
-821 VSFALRFD
+821 VSFALKFD
-829 NITPKWTII
+829 NLTPQWTVITAPINV
-838 DAEANVI
+838 DAAFNTVDDRTGWLINVERI
-845 DEKSDY
+845 S
-851 NTIPSEQGDRSWLL
+851 T
-865 YVKKESNG
+865 G
-873 WSIINRQLDYIFGS
+873 WNITSRQLDYVFGS
-887 EGLIRFYNINFAS
+887 EELIRFYNINFAA
-900 TFNPNFKTVSNDYI
+900 TFNPNFKSVSDDYI
-914 SLVTIDSHG
+914 SLVTLDAGG
-923 KLNVLKKYR
+923 KLAILKKYR

-959 FLPDDPEHFLNIVGA
+959 FLPDDPEHFNEIIGSAQL
-974 NQIALV
+974 ALI
-980 NYDEGE
+980 NYDEGD
-986 FSYNVPAELSTPEEI
+986 FSYKIPAEITTPEQI
-1001 LNIVDGKLG
+1001 LQTVNGKMD

-1018 TPIDQTLNPSLT
+1018 TSIDQTLNPSLT
-1030 NIIDA
+1030 NIIDC

-1040 SYNDDY
+1040 TYNDEY
-1046 VSWKKKSDVSIAA
+1046 TSWKKKNDRSAIA
-1059 PLPPTAEELRDNFS
+1059 PLPPTTEELRDNFA
-1073 GLTQYKMMTDEIIF
+1073 GLAEYKMITDEVIF

-1094 LFGTLADS
+1094 LFGTLADP

-1124 SKVIN
+1124 SKVID

-1156 SALTSDLN
+1156 TALKTELN
-1164 SVVIVPLST
+1164 SVVIVPLSA

-1180 FQIQPDRNEVVTSV
+1180 FQIQPDRNQVVTSV
-1194 AGVSDIIVINE
+1194 AGVGDIVVISE
-1205 ITDTNI
+1205 ITDSNI

>member
-32 DFDTLRQSMIDYVQF
+32 DFDTLRQAMIDYVQF

-118 MKVVSINTSEPI
+118 MKVVAVNTSESI
-130 LDSTGVNLSNKTIQ
+130 LDSNGVNLSNKTIL

-157 MKVMNAAFNN
+157 TKVMNAAFNS

-172 TPVKRSTNTNT
+172 SPVKRSTNTDT

-192 NNLGTE
+192 NNLGSD
-198 LLTNYAIN
+198 LLTHFSIG
-206 GNIDG
+206 GNVDG
-211 INLNF
+211 LNLNF
-216 DVLPIDI
+216 DILPVDI
-223 DSNGILTQAEPN
+223 STDGTLTQSEPN

-247 GKGVGSSKTGFF
+247 GKGVGSTKTGFF
-259 CLLKQGTLV
+259 FLVKQGSLV
-268 NTIQRIYSPTSNL
+268 NTVQQIFSPSANL
-281 VIDIPGTGN
+281 VIDIPSTGN
-290 ISEEDFYVQTIDD
+290 ISEEDFYVQTVDD
-303 TGAILR
+303 TGAILK

-326 NGGNEKDL
+326 YSGSEKDL
-334 FEVIYSDADITSI
+334 YEVIYSDADITSI
-347 KFGDGEFTNVPT
+347 KFGDGAFTNVPT
-359 GQIKVWY
+359 GQIKIWY
-366 RLAEDNFV
+366 RIAENNFV
-374 RVKAGDVTNVTFN
+374 RIKAGEITNVTFN
-387 IGYTNINNQTQQLTL
+387 IGYTNANNQAQTLTL

-450 NDVLIMKSENRTFSG
+450 NDVLIMKSENRTFTG

-473 DPTGKSRPLIEFG
+473 DPTGKNRPLIEFG

-491 YKSES
+491 YKSDS
-496 TKNTYVSDNTSRR
+496 TKNTYVADDASRR
-509 TVDLLDEY
+509 SVDLLDEY
-517 VEKQLADVGL
+517 IEKQLTDIGL

-532 GKLNLAGVTG
+532 GKLNLAGITG
-542 TASTQYFPSVK
+542 TASTQYFPSVR

-560 ATTVDVIDAT
+560 ATTVDDIDAT
-570 STIITIPVESLYNTL
+570 STILTITVESLNTL
-585 NPFDNFDIDGGML
+585 NAYDNFDNNGGML
-598 QIDNELFTYTSI
+598 QIDNELFTYRG
-610 PVITVNAGS
+610 IT
-619 FINGKTYTII
+619 
-629 SIGTTN
+629 
-635 FTTIGAS
+635 
-642 SNTIGVSFVATGAGI
+642 
-657 GSGTASTLGNTFTGV
+657 GNTFTGV

-678 TSKAAHVSGSQA
+678 TSKAAHAAGAQA
-690 FKVRDYRWRY
+690 FKVPDYRWRY

-709 GFISESLASKVPMKL
+709 GFISESLAATTPMKL

-729 GELRAMRPGS
+729 GELRAMRPGALVKFES
-739 LIKLK
+739 
-744 NDAGN
+744 N
-749 THWVTVSD
+749 TGATQWVTIAD

-769 YVYTGLLSNGHGPI
+769 YEYTGLLPNGHGPV
-783 EINASLTTTDRLVE
+783 EINTSLTTTDRIVE
-797 ILPPFARVFDTL
+797 ILPPFSRVFDIV
-809 TRERII
+809 TRDLII
-815 EKLNAG
+815 EKLNANE
-821 VSFALRFD
+821 SFALKFD
-829 NITPKWTII
+829 NLTPKWTII
-838 DAEANVI
+838 TTNV
-845 DEKSDY
+845 DKTSTY
-851 NTIPSEQGDRSWLL
+851 NSNSNATGWLIN
-865 YVKKESNG
+865 VNRETNG
-873 WSIINRQLDYIFGS
+873 WTITTRQLDYIFGS
-887 EGLIRFYNINFAS
+887 EELIRFYNINFAA
-900 TFNPNFKTVSNDYI
+900 TFNPNFKSVSDDYI
-914 SLVTIDSHG
+914 SLVTLDNQG
-923 KLNVLKKYR
+923 KLAVLKKYR

-944 DNSKVKITPLDLDND
+944 DNSKVKITPLDLNND

-974 NQIALV
+974 NQIVLI
-980 NYDEGE
+980 NYQEGD
-986 FSYNVPAELSTPEEI
+986 FSYNIPAELSTPEQI
-1001 LNIVDGKLG
+1001 LETVNGKMS

-1018 TPIDQTLNPSLT
+1018 TNIDQTLNPSLT

-1040 SYNDDY
+1040 TYNDDY
-1046 VSWKKKSDVSIAA
+1046 VAWKKKNDVNVVA
-1059 PLPPTAEELRDNFS
+1059 PLPPTSEELRDNFS
-1073 GLTQYKMMTDEIIF
+1073 RLSDYKMMTDEVIF

-1094 LFGTLADS
+1094 LFGTLADP

-1124 SKVIN
+1124 SKVIT

-1156 SALTSDLN
+1156 TALKTELN
-1164 SVVIVPLST
+1164 SVVIVPLSV

-1194 AGVSDIIVINE
+1194 AGVSDVMVINE
-1205 ITDTNI
+1205 ITDSNI

>member
-32 DFDTLRQSMIDYVQF
+32 DFDTLRQSMINYVQF

-118 MKVVSINTSEPI
+118 MKVVAINTSESI
-130 LDSTGVNLSNKTIQ
+130 LDSSGVNLSNKTIQ
-144 WGSDPSELEYERF
+144 WGADPSEVEYERF
-157 MKVMNAAFNN
+157 VKVMNAAFNS

-172 TPVKRSTNTNT
+172 TPVKRSTNTST

-198 LLTNYAIN
+198 LLTHYSIG
-206 GNIDG
+206 GNVDG
-211 INLNF
+211 LNLTF
-216 DVLPIDI
+216 DILPIDI
-223 DSNGILTQAEPN
+223 SSDGMLTQSEPN
-235 LDSAFSIMYRND
+235 LDSAFSVMYRND
-247 GKGVGSSKTGFF
+247 GKGVGSTKTGFF
-259 CLLKQGTLV
+259 CLVKQGTLV
-268 NTIQRIYSPTSNL
+268 NIVEQIYSPTANL
-281 VIDIPGTGN
+281 VIDIPSTGN
-290 ISEEDFYVQTIDD
+290 ISEEDFYVQSIDD
-303 TGAILR
+303 TGAILK
-309 SWKKVSDLNFS
+309 SWKKVGDLNFS

-326 NGGNEKDL
+326 YSGSERDL
-334 FEVIYSDADITSI
+334 YEVIYSDADITSI
-347 KFGDGEFTNVPT
+347 KFGDGSFTNVPT

-366 RLAEDNFV
+366 RIAENDFV
-374 RVKAGDVTNVTFN
+374 RVKAGDVTNITFN
-387 IGYTNINNQTQQLTL
+387 IGYSNANNQAQTLTL

-450 NDVLIMKSENRTFSG
+450 SDVLIMKAENRTFSG

-486 DDGYI
+486 DDGYM
-491 YKSES
+491 YKDEL
-496 TKNTYVSDNTSRR
+496 TKNTYITDDASRR

-517 VEKQLADVGL
+517 IEKQLTDIGL

-532 GKLNLAGVTG
+532 GKLNLSGVTG

-570 STIITIPVESLYNTL
+570 STIITIPVENLNTL
-585 NPFDNFDIDGGML
+585 NAFDNFDIDGGMF
-598 QIDNELFTYTSI
+598 QIDDELFTYTKI
-610 PVITVNAGS
+610 VN
-619 FINGKTYTII
+619 
-629 SIGTTN
+629 
-635 FTTIGAS
+635 
-642 SNTIGVSFVATGAGI
+642 
-657 GSGTASTLGNTFTGV
+657 NTFTGV

-678 TSKAAHVSGSQA
+678 TSKAAHASGSQA

-744 NDAGN
+744 NDVGN

-769 YVYTGLLSNGHGPI
+769 YVYTGLLSNGHGPV
-783 EINASLTTTDRLVE
+783 EINASVTDTERLVE
-797 ILPPFARVFDTL
+797 ILPPFARVFDTI
-809 TRERII
+809 TRELII
-815 EKLNAG
+815 EKLEEK
-821 VSFALRFD
+821 VSFALKFD
-829 NITPKWTII
+829 NLTPKWTII
-838 DAEANVI
+838 TTPVNTTANYNSNSNSTGWILNVI
-845 DEKSDY
+845 
-851 NTIPSEQGDRSWLL
+851 R
-865 YVKKESNG
+865 ESNG
-873 WSIINRQLDYIFGS
+873 WTITSRQLDYVFGS
-887 EGLIRFYNINFAS
+887 EGLIRFYNINFAA
-900 TFNPNFKTVSNDYI
+900 TFNPNFKSVSNDYI
-914 SLVTIDSHG
+914 SLVTLDASS
-923 KLNVLKKYR
+923 KLSVLKKYR

-944 DNSKVKITPLDLDND
+944 DNSKVKVTPLDLDND
-959 FLPDDPEHFLNIVGA
+959 FLPDDPDHFNSIIGA
-974 NQIALV
+974 SEIALI
-980 NYDEGE
+980 NYEEGS
-986 FSYNVPAELSTPEEI
+986 FSYNIPAPLTTNETI
-1001 LNIVDGKLG
+1001 LETVNGKMD

-1018 TPIDQTLNPSLT
+1018 TNIDQTLNPSLT

-1040 SYNDDY
+1040 TYNDDY
-1046 VSWKKKSDVSIAA
+1046 VSWKKKNDSNTVA
-1059 PLPPTAEELRDNFS
+1059 PLPPTTEELRDNFAN
-1073 GLTQYKMMTDEIIF
+1073 LVEYKMITDEIIF

-1094 LFGTLADS
+1094 LFGTLADP

-1124 SKVIN
+1124 SKVID

-1156 SALTSDLN
+1156 TALKTELN
-1164 SVVIVPLST
+1164 SVVIVPISA

-1180 FQIQPDRNEVVTSV
+1180 FQIQPNSNEVVTSV

-1205 ITDTNI
+1205 ITDSNI

>member
-32 DFDTLRQSMIDYVQF
+32 DFDTLRQAMINYVQF

-118 MKVVSINTSEPI
+118 MKVVAVNTSEQI
-130 LDSTGVNLSNKTIQ
+130 LDSSGVNLANKTVQ
-144 WGSDPSELEYERF
+144 WGADPSELEYERF
-157 MKVMNAAFNN
+157 IKIMNAAFNS

-172 TPVKRSTNTNT
+172 TPVKKSTNTDT

-192 NNLGTE
+192 NNLGAE
-198 LLTNYAIN
+198 LLTHYSIGSNV
-206 GNIDG
+206 DG
-211 INLNF
+211 LSLNF
-216 DVLPIDI
+216 DILPIDI
-223 DSNGILTQAEPN
+223 SNDGMLTQSEPD

-247 GKGVGSSKTGFF
+247 GKGVGSTKTGFF
-259 CLLKQGTLV
+259 CLIKQGSLV
-268 NTIQRIYSPTSNL
+268 NTIEQVYSPTSNL
-281 VIDIPGTGN
+281 VIDIPSTGN
-290 ISEEDFYVQTIDD
+290 ISEEDFYVQTVDD
-303 TGAILR
+303 TGAILK

-326 NGGNEKDL
+326 YSGSERDL
-334 FEVIYSDADITSI
+334 YEVIYSDADITSI
-347 KFGDGEFTNVPT
+347 KFGDGVFTNVPT

-366 RLAEDNFV
+366 RIAENNFV
-374 RVKAGDVTNVTFN
+374 RIKAGEITNISFN
-387 IGYTNINNQTQQLTL
+387 ISYTNANNQLQNLSM

-422 KRNAPEAFYSKNR
+422 KLNAPEAFYSKNR

-450 NDVLIMKSENRTFSG
+450 NDVLIMKAENRTFSG

-473 DPTGKSRPLIEFG
+473 DPTGKNRPLIEFG

-491 YKSES
+491 YKTEF
-496 TKNTYVSDNTSRR
+496 TKNTYVADNSSRR

-517 VEKQLADVGL
+517 IEKQLTDVGL

-532 GKLNLAGVTG
+532 GKLNLTGVTG
-542 TASTQYFPSVK
+542 TSSTQYFPTVK

-560 ATTVDVIDAT
+560 ATTTTDIDAT
-570 STIITIPVESLYNTL
+570 STIITITVDSINTL
-585 NPFDNFDIDGGML
+585 NAYDNFDIDGGMF
-598 QIDNELFTYTSI
+598 QIDDELFMYSG
-610 PVITVNAGS
+610 ITN
-619 FINGKTYTII
+619 
-629 SIGTTN
+629 
-635 FTTIGAS
+635 
-642 SNTIGVSFVATGAGI
+642 
-657 GSGTASTLGNTFTGV
+657 NTFTGV

-678 TSKAAHVSGSQA
+678 TVRAAHATGSRA
-690 FKVRDYRWRY
+690 YKVYDYRWRY
-700 SYNDLTSSN
+700 AYNDLTSSN

-739 LIKLK
+739 LVKFESSTGSK
-744 NDAGN
+744 K
-749 THWVTVSD
+749 WVTVAD
-757 IRGDGLGIENID
+757 IRGDGLGIEDLD
-769 YVYTGLLSNGHGPI
+769 YVYTGLLPNGHGPV
-783 EINASLTTTDRLVE
+783 EINTSLTTADRIVE
-797 ILPPFARVFDTL
+797 ILPPFARVFDTI
-809 TRERII
+809 TRDLII
-815 EKLNAG
+815 AKLDAKE
-821 VSFALRFD
+821 SFALKFD
-829 NITPKWTII
+829 NLTPKWTVITTSVNKT
-838 DAEANVI
+838 ANYNSA
-845 DEKSDY
+845 SDSTGWAI
-851 NTIPSEQGDRSWLL
+851 NVNRET
-865 YVKKESNG
+865 NG
-873 WSIINRQLDYIFGS
+873 WTVTTRQLDYIFGS
-887 EGLIRFYNINFAS
+887 EELIRFYNINFAA
-900 TFNPNFKTVSNDYI
+900 TFNPNFKSISDDYI
-914 SLVTIDSHG
+914 SLVTLDNSG
-923 KLNVLKKYR
+923 KLAVLKKYR

-944 DNSKVKITPLDLDND
+944 DNSKVKITPLDLNND

-974 NQIALV
+974 SQIALI
-980 NYDEGE
+980 NYDEGD
-986 FSYNVPAELSTPEEI
+986 FAYNVPAPLTTDETIIETV
-1001 LNIVDGKLG
+1001 NGKMN

-1018 TPIDQTLNPSLT
+1018 TTIDQTLNPSLT

-1040 SYNDDY
+1040 TYNDEY
-1046 VSWKKKSDVSIAA
+1046 ISWKKNSDASVVA
-1059 PLPPTAEELRDNFS
+1059 PLPPTSEELRDNFS
-1073 GLTQYKMMTDEIIF
+1073 GLSEYKMLTDEIIF

-1094 LFGTLADS
+1094 LFGTLADP
-1102 EFQAQFKVVKSLKTK
+1102 EFQAQFKVVKSPKTK

-1124 SKVIN
+1124 SKVIT

-1156 SALTSDLN
+1156 TALKTELN
-1164 SVVIVPLST
+1164 SVVIVPLSA

-1194 AGVSDIIVINE
+1194 AGVGDVVVISE
-1205 ITDTNI
+1205 ITDSNI

>member
-118 MKVVSINTSEPI
+118 MKVVAVNTSEQL
-130 LDSTGVNLSNKTIQ
+130 LDSSGVNLSNKTIM
-144 WGSDPSELEYERF
+144 WGADPSELEYERF
-157 MKVMNAAFNN
+157 TKVMNASFNS

-172 TPVKRSTNTNT
+172 TPVKRSTNTDT

-192 NNLGTE
+192 NNLGAE
-198 LLTNYAIN
+198 LLTNYAISSN
-206 GNIDG
+206 VDG
-211 INLNF
+211 LNLNF
-216 DVLPIDI
+216 DILPIDI
-223 DSNGILTQAEPN
+223 STDGTLTQSEPD

-247 GKGVGSSKTGFF
+247 GKGVGSTKTGFF
-259 CLLKQGTLV
+259 FLAKQGSLV
-268 NTIQRIYSPTSNL
+268 STVQQIFSPTANL
-281 VIDIPGTGN
+281 TIDIPSTGN
-290 ISEEDFYVQTIDD
+290 ISEEDFYVQSIDD
-303 TGAILR
+303 TGAILK

-326 NGGNEKDL
+326 YSGTENDL
-334 FEVIYSDADITSI
+334 YEVIYSDADITSI
-347 KFGDGEFTNVPT
+347 KFGDGSFTNVPT

-366 RLAEDNFV
+366 RIAENDFV
-374 RVKAGDVTNVTFN
+374 RIKAGEITNVTFN
-387 IGYTNINNQTQQLTL
+387 IGYTNANNQSQTLTL

-486 DDGYI
+486 DDGYM
-491 YKSES
+491 YKNDSI
-496 TKNTYVSDNTSRR
+496 KNTYIADDASRR
-509 TVDLLDEY
+509 SVDLLDEY
-517 VEKQLADVGL
+517 IEKQLTDVGL

-532 GKLNLAGVTG
+532 GKLNLEGITG
-542 TASTQYFPSVK
+542 TASTKYFPSVK

-560 ATTVDVIDAT
+560 ASITIDIDAT
-570 STIITIPVESLYNTL
+570 STILTIPVASLNTL
-585 NPFDNFDIDGGML
+585 NAYDNFDIDGGMV
-598 QIDNELFTYTSI
+598 QIDDELFTYTSI
-610 PVITVNAGS
+610 VN
-619 FINGKTYTII
+619 
-629 SIGTTN
+629 
-635 FTTIGAS
+635 
-642 SNTIGVSFVATGAGI
+642 
-657 GSGTASTLGNTFTGV
+657 NTFTGV

-678 TSKAAHVSGSQA
+678 TVKAAHATGSSA
-690 FKVRDYRWRY
+690 YKVRDYRWRY
-700 SYNDLTSSN
+700 AYNDLTSSN
-709 GFISESLASKVPMKL
+709 GFISESLAAAVPMKL

-729 GELRAMRPGS
+729 GELRAMRPGALVKFES
-739 LIKLK
+739 STGSTK
-744 NDAGN
+744 
-749 THWVTVSD
+749 WVTITD
-757 IRGDGLGIENID
+757 IRGDGLGIENIN
-769 YVYTGLLSNGHGPI
+769 YVYTGLLPSGHGPV
-783 EINASLTTTDRLVE
+783 EINASLTTTDRIVE
-797 ILPPFARVFDTL
+797 ILPPFSRVFDTM
-809 TRERII
+809 TRELII
-815 EKLNAG
+815 EKLNAKEN
-821 VSFALRFD
+821 FALKFD

-838 DAEANVI
+838 TTNV
-845 DEKSDY
+845 DKTADY
-851 NTIPSEQGDRSWLL
+851 DSVSNTTGWLINLSRSGD
-865 YVKKESNG
+865 G
-873 WSIINRQLDYIFGS
+873 WTITTRQLDYIFGS
-887 EGLIRFYNINFAS
+887 EELIRFYNINFAAS
-900 TFNPNFKTVSNDYI
+900 FNPNFKAVSDDYI
-914 SLVTIDSHG
+914 SLVTLDNAG
-923 KLNVLKKYR
+923 KLAVLKKYR

-944 DNSKVKITPLDLDND
+944 DNSKVKITPLDLNND
-959 FLPDDPEHFLNIVGA
+959 FLPDDPEHFLNIVGTS
-974 NQIALV
+974 QIALI
-980 NYDEGE
+980 NYEEGD
-986 FSYNVPAELSTPEEI
+986 FSYEIPAELSTPEQI
-1001 LNIVDGKLG
+1001 LDTVSGKMN

-1018 TPIDQTLNPSLT
+1018 TSIDQTLNPSLT

-1040 SYNDDY
+1040 TYNDEY
-1046 VSWKKKSDVSIAA
+1046 VAWKKKNDVSIVA
-1059 PLPPTAEELRDNFS
+1059 PLPPTSEELRENFS
-1073 GLTQYKMMTDEIIF
+1073 NLSEYKMMTDEVIF

-1094 LFGTLADS
+1094 LFGTLADP

-1117 LTDSEIK
+1117 ITDSEIK
-1124 SKVIN
+1124 SKVIA

-1156 SALTSDLN
+1156 TALKSELN
-1164 SVVIVPLST
+1164 SVVIVPLSA

-1205 ITDTNI
+1205 ITDSNI

>member
-32 DFDTLRQSMIDYVQF
+32 DFDTLRQSMIDYVQT

-74 NLAFRMD
+74 NLSFRMD

-118 MKVVSINTSEPI
+118 MKVVSINTSESI

-144 WGSDPSELEYERF
+144 WGSDPSELDYERF

-172 TPVKRSTNTNT
+172 TPVKRSTNNAT

-198 LLTNYAIN
+198 LLTNYSIN
-206 GNIDG
+206 GNVDG

-259 CLLKQGTLV
+259 CLVKQGTLV
-268 NTIQRIYSPTSNL
+268 NTVQRISSPTSNL
-281 VIDIPGTGN
+281 VVDIPSTRN
-290 ISEEDFYVQTIDD
+290 ISEEDFYVQTIDE
-303 TGAILR
+303 TGAILK

-326 NGGNEKDL
+326 YSGSEKDL
-334 FEVIYSDADITSI
+334 YEVIYSDADITSI
-347 KFGDGEFTNVPT
+347 KFGDGTFTNVPT

-374 RVKAGDVTNVTFN
+374 RVKAGDINNVTFN
-387 IGYTNINNQTQQLTL
+387 IGYTNANNQSQQLTL

-408 NMITGLPSETVDEI
+408 NMITGLPAETVDEI

-496 TKNTYVSDNTSRR
+496 TKNTFVADNASRR

-532 GKLNLAGVTG
+532 GKLNLEGVTG
-542 TASTQYFPSVK
+542 SISTTYFPSVT
-553 LEKTIYY
+553 LDKTIYY
-560 ATTVDVIDAT
+560 TTLNQAIDAT
-570 STIITIPVESLYNTL
+570 STIITVNASSINSD
-585 NPFDNFDIDGGML
+585 NPYDNFDNNGGMI
-598 QIDNELFTYTSI
+598 QIGNELFTYT
-610 PVITVNAGS
+610 
-619 FINGKTYTII
+619 
-629 SIGTTN
+629 
-635 FTTIGAS
+635 
-642 SNTIGVSFVATGAGI
+642 GI
-657 GSGTASTLGNTFTGV
+657 DGNSFTGV
-672 LRAQQG
+672 LRAQEN
-678 TSKAAHVSGSQA
+678 TTKASHSVGAQI
-690 FKVRDYRWRY
+690 FKVQDYRWRHV
-700 SYNDLTSSN
+700 YNDLTSSN
-709 GFISESLASKVPMKL
+709 GFISESSSSETPVKV

-729 GELRAMRPGS
+729 GGLRSLRPGA
-739 LIKLK
+739 LAKFK
-744 NDAGN
+744 NSEGTTKWITIA
-749 THWVTVSD
+749 D
-757 IRGDGLGIENID
+757 IRGDGLGIEDID
-769 YVYTGLLSNGHGPI
+769 LNYTGLLSNGHGPI
-783 EINASLTTTDRLVE
+783 EINASVTTKDRLIE
-797 ILPPFARVFDTL
+797 ILPPFARIFDTL
-809 TRERII
+809 TRELII
-815 EKLNAG
+815 EKLNAN

-829 NITPKWTII
+829 NTTPKWTVI
-838 DAEANVI
+838 DAERTVI

-851 NTIPSEQGDRSWLL
+851 NSVPSELGDRSWLL
-865 YVKKESNG
+865 YVKKESTG
-873 WSIINRQLDYIFGS
+873 WTITSRQLDYIFGS
-887 EGLIRFYNINFAS
+887 EELIRFYNINFAP
-900 TFNPNFKTVSNDYI
+900 TFNPNFKTVSDDYI
-914 SLVTIDSHG
+914 SLVTLDRTG
-923 KLNVLKKYR
+923 KLGVLKKYR

-959 FLPDDPEHFLNIVGA
+959 FLPDDPEHFLNIVGSDRL
-974 NQIALV
+974 ALI
-980 NYDEGE
+980 NYDEGD
-986 FSYNVPAELSTPEEI
+986 FSYTIPAELTTPEQI
-1001 LNIVDGKLG
+1001 LTTVSGKMG

-1018 TPIDQTLNPSLT
+1018 TPVDQTLNPSLT

-1046 VSWKKKSDVSIAA
+1046 VAWKKKNDSTISA
-1059 PLPPTAEELRDNFS
+1059 PLPPTGEELRDNFS

-1094 LFGTLADS
+1094 LFGTLADPQ
-1102 EFQAQFKVVKSLKTK
+1102 FQAQFKVVKSPKTK

-1124 SKVIN
+1124 SKVIT

-1164 SVVIVPLST
+1164 SVVIVPLSS

>member
-32 DFDTLRQSMIDYVQF
+32 DFDTLRQSMIDYVQT

-74 NLAFRMD
+74 NLSFRMD

-118 MKVVSINTSEPI
+118 MKVASINTSESI

-144 WGSDPSELEYERF
+144 WGSDPSELDYERF

-172 TPVKRSTNTNT
+172 TPVKRSTNNAT

-198 LLTNYAIN
+198 LLTHYSIN
-206 GNIDG
+206 GNVDG

-216 DVLPIDI
+216 DILPIDI

-259 CLLKQGTLV
+259 CLIKQGTLV
-268 NTIQRIYSPTSNL
+268 NTVQRISSPTSNL
-281 VIDIPGTGN
+281 VVDIPATRN

-303 TGAILR
+303 TGAILK

-326 NGGNEKDL
+326 YNGNEKDL
-334 FEVIYSDADITSI
+334 YEVIYSDADITSI
-347 KFGDGEFTNVPT
+347 KFGDGTFTNVPT

-366 RLAEDNFV
+366 RLAEDNFI
-374 RVKAGDVTNVTFN
+374 RVKSGDVSNVTFN
-387 IGYTNINNQTQQLTL
+387 IGYTNANNQSHQLTM

-408 NMITGLPSETVDEI
+408 NMITGLPAETVDEI

-496 TKNTYVSDNTSRR
+496 TKNTFVADNASRR

-532 GKLNLAGVTG
+532 GKLNLEGVTG
-542 TASTQYFPSVK
+542 SNSTKYFPSVM
-553 LEKTIYY
+553 LNKTIYY
-560 ATTVDVIDAT
+560 TTLSEEIDAT
-570 STIITIPVESLYNTL
+570 STIINIFATSINSDNNAY
-585 NPFDNFDIDGGML
+585 DNFDNNGGML
-598 QIDNELFTYTSI
+598 QIGDELFTYT
-610 PVITVNAGS
+610 G
-619 FINGKTYTII
+619 IN
-629 SIGTTN
+629 TN
-635 FTTIGAS
+635 D
-642 SNTIGVSFVATGAGI
+642 NK
-657 GSGTASTLGNTFTGV
+657 FTGV
-672 LRAQQG
+672 LRAQENTTKTRHTTG
-678 TSKAAHVSGSQA
+678 TQI
-690 FKVRDYRWRY
+690 FKVQDYRWRHV
-700 SYNDLTSSN
+700 YNDLTSSN
-709 GFISESLASKVPMKL
+709 GFISESSSSEIPMKV

-729 GELRAMRPGS
+729 GGLRSLRPGA
-739 LIKLK
+739 LAKFK
-744 NDAGN
+744 NSDGTTKWITIA
-749 THWVTVSD
+749 D

-769 YVYTGLLSNGHGPI
+769 LNYTGLLSNGHGPI
-783 EINASLTTTDRLVE
+783 EINASVTAKDRVIE

-809 TRERII
+809 TRELII
-815 EKLNAG
+815 EKLNG
-821 VSFALRFD
+821 NVSFALRFD
-829 NITPKWTII
+829 NTTPKWTVI
-838 DAEANVI
+838 DAEKTVI

-851 NTIPSEQGDRSWLL
+851 NSIPSELGDRSWLL
-865 YVKKESNG
+865 YAKKEGTG
-873 WSIINRQLDYIFGS
+873 WTIISRQLDYIFGS
-887 EGLIRFYNINFAS
+887 EELIRFYNINFAP
-900 TFNPNFKTVSNDYI
+900 TFNPNFKTVSDDYI
-914 SLVTIDSHG
+914 SLVTLDRTG
-923 KLNVLKKYR
+923 KLGVLKKYR

-959 FLPDDPEHFLNIVGA
+959 FLPDDPEHFLNIVGTDRL
-974 NQIALV
+974 ALI
-980 NYDEGE
+980 NYDEGD
-986 FSYNVPAELSTPEEI
+986 FSYIIPAELTTPEQI
-1001 LNIVDGKLG
+1001 LNTVSGKMG

-1018 TPIDQTLNPSLT
+1018 TPVDQTLNPSLT

-1046 VSWKKKSDVSIAA
+1046 VAWKKKNDSTISA
-1059 PLPPTAEELRDNFS
+1059 PLPPTGEELRDNFS

-1102 EFQAQFKVVKSLKTK
+1102 QFQAQFKVVKSLKTK

-1124 SKVIN
+1124 SKVIT

-1164 SVVIVPLST
+1164 SVVIVPLSS

>member
-32 DFDTLRQSMIDYVQF
+32 DFDTLRQSMIDYVQN

-74 NLAFRMD
+74 NLSFRMD

-118 MKVVSINTSEPI
+118 MKVVSINTSDSI
-130 LDSTGVNLSNKTIQ
+130 LDSTGVNLSNKTIH
-144 WGSDPSELEYERF
+144 WGADPSEIEYERF

-172 TPVKRSTNTNT
+172 TPVKRSTNSDT
-183 GNLFEIYNF
+183 GNLFEIYSF

-198 LLTNYAIN
+198 LLTHYAIN
-206 GNIDG
+206 GNVDG
-211 INLNF
+211 SNLNF
-216 DVLPIDI
+216 DILPIDI
-223 DSNGILTQAEPN
+223 DSNGTLTQSEPN
-235 LDSAFSIMYRND
+235 LDSAFSVMYRND

-259 CLLKQGTLV
+259 FLTKQGTLV
-268 NTIQRIYSPTSNL
+268 NTVQRIYSPTSNL
-281 VIDIPGTGN
+281 VIDIPASRS

-303 TGAILR
+303 TGAILK

-326 NGGNEKDL
+326 YSGNEKDL
-334 FEVIYSDADITSI
+334 YEVIYSDADITSI
-347 KFGDGEFTNVPT
+347 KFGDGSFTNVPT

-366 RLAEDNFV
+366 RLAEDGFV
-374 RVKAGDVTNVTFN
+374 RVKAGDVNNVTFN
-387 IGYTNINNQTQQLTL
+387 ISYTNINNQIQQLTL

-496 TKNTYVSDNTSRR
+496 TKNTYIADNASRR

-517 VEKQLADVGL
+517 IEKQLADVGL

-532 GKLNLAGVTG
+532 GKLNLEGITG
-542 TASTQYFPSVK
+542 SNSTKYFPSVK
-553 LEKTIYY
+553 LDKTIYY
-560 ATTVDVIDAT
+560 TTLSASIDTATAIT
-570 STIITIPVESLYNTL
+570 SITTNNINTDD
-585 NPFDNFDIDGGML
+585 PFDNFDNNGGML

-610 PVITVNAGS
+610 TNNIFNDVHRARE
-619 FINGKTYTII
+619 
-629 SIGTTN
+629 TT
-635 FTTIGAS
+635 
-642 SNTIGVSFVATGAGI
+642 
-657 GSGTASTLGNTFTGV
+657 TASVHSAG
-672 LRAQQG
+672 AQ
-678 TSKAAHVSGSQA
+678 V
-690 FKVRDYRWRY
+690 FKVQDYRWR
-700 SYNDLTSSN
+700 SAYNDLTSSN
-709 GFISESLASKVPMKL
+709 GFISESFSSETPMKV

-729 GELRAMRPGS
+729 GGLRALRPGC
-739 LIKLK
+739 LVKFK
-744 NDAGN
+744 NDSS
-749 THWVTVSD
+749 TTKWFTVAD
-757 IRGDGLGIENID
+757 IRGDGLGVEDID
-769 YVYTGLLSNGHGPI
+769 LVYTGLLSNGHGPI
-783 EINASLTTTDRLVE
+783 EINASLTNTDRLVE

-809 TRERII
+809 TRELII
-815 EKLNAG
+815 EKLNANI
-821 VSFALRFD
+821 SFALRFD
-829 NITPKWTII
+829 NITPKWTVL
-838 DAEANVI
+838 DAEETVI
-845 DEKSDY
+845 DEKAEY
-851 NTIPSEQGDRSWLL
+851 NTTPSSIGDRSWLL

-873 WSIINRQLDYIFGS
+873 WTITSRQLDYIFGS
-887 EGLIRFYNINFAS
+887 DELIRFYNINFAA

-914 SLVTIDSHG
+914 SLVTIDNS
-923 KLNVLKKYR
+923 KLSILKKYR

-959 FLPDDPEHFLNIVGA
+959 FLPDDPEHFLNIVGT
-974 NQIALV
+974 NQLALI
-980 NYDEGE
+980 NYDEDE
-986 FSYNVPAELSTPEEI
+986 FSYTIPAELDTPEEI
-1001 LNIVDGKLG
+1001 LNTVSGKKG

-1040 SYNDDY
+1040 SYNDNY
-1046 VSWKKKSDVSIAA
+1046 IAWKKTGDTNIAA
-1059 PLPPTAEELRDNFS
+1059 PLPQTGEELRDNFS

-1087 HPVKFKP
+1087 HSVKFKP
-1094 LFGTLADS
+1094 LFGTLSDPQ
-1102 EFQAQFKVVKSLKTK
+1102 FQAQFKVVKSLKTK

-1124 SKVIN
+1124 SKVIA

-1156 SALTSDLN
+1156 SSLTSDIN
-1164 SVVIVPLST
+1164 SVVIVPLSS
-1173 EGRFGTL
+1173 ESRFGTL

>member
-32 DFDTLRQSMIDYVQF
+32 DFDTLRQAMVDYVQF

-118 MKVVSINTSEPI
+118 MKVVSVNTSEQI
-130 LDSTGVNLSNKTIQ
+130 LDSSGVNLSNKTIQ
-144 WGSDPSELEYERF
+144 WGADPSELEYERF
-157 MKVMNAAFNN
+157 IKVMNAAFNS

-172 TPVKRSTNTNT
+172 TPTKSSTNSDT

-192 NNLGTE
+192 NNLGAE
-198 LLTNYAIN
+198 LLTHYSIN
-206 GNIDG
+206 GNVDG
-211 INLNF
+211 ANLSF
-216 DVLPIDI
+216 DILPIDI
-223 DSNGILTQAEPN
+223 STDGMLTQSEPN

-247 GKGVGSSKTGFF
+247 GKGVGSTKTGFF
-259 CLLKQGTLV
+259 CLAKQGTLV
-268 NTIQRIYSPTSNL
+268 STSQQIFSPTSNL
-281 VIDIPGTGN
+281 IIDIPSTSN

-303 TGAILR
+303 TGAILK

-326 NGGNEKDL
+326 YSGSEKDL
-334 FEVIYSDADITSI
+334 YEVIYSDADITSI
-347 KFGDGEFTNVPT
+347 KFGDGAFTNVPT

-366 RLAEDNFV
+366 RLAENDFI
-374 RVKAGDVTNVTFN
+374 RVKAGDITNVTFN
-387 IGYTNINNQTQQLTL
+387 ISYTNSNNQTHRLTM

-408 NMITGLPSETVDEI
+408 NMITGLPSESVAEI

-435 MVTGDDYNGFLPTLN
+435 MVTADDYNGFLPTLN

-473 DPTGKSRPLIEFG
+473 DPTGKNRPLIEFG

-491 YKSES
+491 YKQDS
-496 TKNTYVSDNTSRR
+496 TKNTYVADNASRR

-517 VEKQLADVGL
+517 IEKQLTDISL

-532 GKLNLAGVTG
+532 GKLNLEGITG
-542 TASTQYFPSVK
+542 SASTRYFPSVK

-560 ATTVDVIDAT
+560 ATTTVDIDAT
-570 STIITIPVESLYNTL
+570 STIITIPVESINTL
-585 NPFDNFDIDGGML
+585 NAYDNFDINGGML
-598 QIDNELFTYTSI
+598 QIDDELFTYE
-610 PVITVNAGS
+610 
-619 FINGKTYTII
+619 
-629 SIGTTN
+629 
-635 FTTIGAS
+635 
-642 SNTIGVSFVATGAGI
+642 GI
-657 GSGTASTLGNTFTGV
+657 FDNMFTGV

-678 TSKAAHVSGSQA
+678 TTRAAHASGSQA
-690 FKVRDYRWRY
+690 FKVHDYRWRY
-700 SYNDLTSSN
+700 AYNDLTTSN
-709 GFISESLASKVPMKL
+709 GFISESLAATTPMKL

-729 GELRAMRPGS
+729 GELRAMRPGA
-739 LIKLK
+739 LIKFESSS
-744 NDAGN
+744 G
-749 THWVTVSD
+749 TTQWVTVND
-757 IRGDGLGIENID
+757 IRGDGLGIEDID
-769 YVYTGLLSNGHGPI
+769 YVYTGLLPNGHGPV
-783 EINASLTTTDRLVE
+783 EINASLTTTDRIVE
-797 ILPPFARVFDTL
+797 ILPPFARVFDTI
-809 TRERII
+809 TRELII
-815 EKLNAG
+815 EKLDAKE
-821 VSFALRFD
+821 SFALKFD
-829 NITPKWTII
+829 NLTPKWTVITT
-838 DAEANVI
+838 NVNKTALY
-845 DEKSDY
+845 DSND
-851 NTIPSEQGDRSWLL
+851 NATGWLIN
-865 YVKKESNG
+865 VNRETNG
-873 WSIINRQLDYIFGS
+873 WTITTRQLDYIFGS
-887 EGLIRFYNINFAS
+887 EELIRFYNINFAA
-900 TFNPNFKTVSNDYI
+900 TFNPNFKTISDDYV
-914 SLVTIDSHG
+914 SLVTLDNSG
-923 KLNVLKKYR
+923 KLSVLKKYR

-944 DNSKVKITPLDLDND
+944 DNSKVKITPLDLNND
-959 FLPDDPEHFLNIVGA
+959 FLPDDPEHFINIVGS
-974 NQIALV
+974 NQIALI
-980 NYDEGE
+980 NYDEGD
-986 FSYNVPAELSTPEEI
+986 FSYNIPAPLTTNETI
-1001 LNIVDGKLG
+1001 LDTVNGKMS

-1018 TPIDQTLNPSLT
+1018 TSIDQTLNPSLT
-1030 NIIDA
+1030 NIIDS

-1040 SYNDDY
+1040 TYNDEY
-1046 VSWKKKSDVSIAA
+1046 VAWKKKNDSSIVT
-1059 PLPPTAEELRDNFS
+1059 PLPPTSEELRDNFS
-1073 GLTQYKMMTDEIIF
+1073 GLAEYKMITDEVIF

-1094 LFGTLADS
+1094 LFGTLADP

-1124 SKVIN
+1124 SKVIA

-1156 SALTSDLN
+1156 TALKTELN
-1164 SVVIVPLST
+1164 SVVIVPLSA

-1194 AGVSDIIVINE
+1194 AGVSDVIVINE
-1205 ITDTNI
+1205 ITDSNI